1 MLFTSVSAAGFPLF
15 HPIFKSTIDTACIK
29 NIVHRS
35 ANCYNKS
42 NNLVLTAV
50 KGAIQRMAKKKI
62 KGTRILAAVL
72 TAAMVFTQTP
82 YTALAAESDAGF
94 VTVQNETEQTGQAD
108 DGTGDNGETGDVSGS
123 DETGD
128 MPGGTGDNGE
138 NGGTGD
144 ISDNNGNNGE
154 TGDVSDGNGGT
165 GDVSGPD
172 SEASVSGND
181 ITVYSEEEAGTGSLT
196 VEGNSESYSYD
207 AENDVITVKNGA
219 ELTFHSADGYGAEN
233 YSHTRIYVEK
243 DAKATLTLD
252 GVYIN
257 VSDKA
262 VSPLEIAENSA
273 GVVSVVLKNN
283 NVLIA
288 GEKAAG
294 IQKNGTAEG
303 TLTISGSGALT
314 AQGGKY
320 GAGIGS
326 GYEKAG
332 SNISIS
338 GEEVTATGGYG
349 GAGIGGGMYGAGIS
363 ITISG
368 GMVTAT
374 GGSYGAGIGSGYHES
389 ASNIIISGGTII
401 ATGGYNGAGIG
412 GGKNG
417 VGSDI
422 SISGG
427 EVTAAGGSYGAGIG
441 GGYYGVGSNI
451 SISGGEVTA
460 TGGSCGA
467 GIGGGYY
474 GVGSNITISG
484 GTVTATGRGTK
495 SDIGGGNG
503 GSTGTVTIT
512 GGSVKTTNSVL
523 TGVINGNDTVY
534 CTVVDLTDE
543 YGTEAA
549 VTDASET
556 AYGMKDVMTD
566 ADGKIYMYLPA
577 GETSI
582 LLGMYYYTGTVSA
595 EAGADNCLTRG
606 KCRYDLQ
613 VVGDPTYYNRDED
626 SHIIQIKDG
635 ANLTIK
641 SADGYGKDNY
651 SQTRIQIEANAS
663 VTLTLDGAYMD
674 ASAIP
679 YISSPILIPENS
691 TGNVNIILKG
701 ENGLK
706 AGKYYAAIQKNGDA
720 ENIGTLTISGDGSLM
735 AAGGYNAAG
744 IGSGADKPVKN
755 IVINSG
761 TVTATGGD
769 SAAGIGSGYYGAG
782 SNITISG
789 GTVTATGGESGA
801 GIGGGSDRSGSNI
814 TISGGTVTATG
825 RENGA
830 GIGGGFYG
838 EGNDITI
845 SGGTV
850 TATSLTVRKENY
862 STGAGI
868 GGGACG
874 NGSNITITGGT
885 VIATAIAEAGKI
897 STGAGIGGGYSKEGN
912 HITISG
918 GTVTATSIAKG
929 EDGTTGAGIGGGYG
943 GMGNHITISGGTVT
957 AISSVTGE
965 YGCGGAGIGG
975 GYSREGNNITISGG
989 TVTALSTADDA
1000 SNEGYGIGS
1009 GWGANDSTPMV
1020 TGGNIKVNKLCGI
1033 QGKDGNELYDAY
1045 PARAD
1050 LLLLAGKNAAVGNPV
1065 LQTYNKKTGETKTL
1079 SYNLNDVCTM
1089 EDGYLYMYLPVDT
1102 EDTVTRLVFDN
1113 AVYEAAVKE
1122 FNYENQPDR
1131 FNDFA
1136 LISSTDG
1143 KAEYGEVL
1151 REDVPEDGIIP
1162 DGIWMSDLQ
1171 AGGYTYTGKAITP
1184 SFRVYDGKKMLAV
1197 KKDYTV
1203 SYKNNINAATA
1214 DDAKKAP
1221 TITVKSTGN
1230 YKGTETRT
1238 FTINPASMD
1247 VTEQRINIDNLYL
1260 AAPTGKN
1267 PKGIKAVPVVTDNG
1281 KKLSENKDYTV
1292 NHVTLNEQ
1300 NAENKNANSYVNPG
1314 KYTVEI
1320 TGKGNYTG
1328 TRQITVTLTDVAKEQ
1343 ILMSKV
1349 TVAKV
1354 PDMTYDADFCEGK
1367 NAAGMTPA
1375 LTVTYGSGKNK
1386 VTLYKEGDVNAA
1398 GETVSAENADYT
1410 VTWINN
1416 KYVGTAT
1423 AVLTG
1428 TGKILEDG
1436 TVSGTYFGEKRITFK
1451 IKGTALSASMVSW
1464 ADGSKNVSVVYNGE
1478 EQEPLV
1484 RVSLQKKVK
1493 DENGKTVTQTV
1504 YLGEYND
1511 YFNIGDYKVSYLKNV
1526 DAGTATVVVTGAGG
1540 YTGTVKK
1547 TFKITQADLS
1557 AADMEAKIAAN
1568 GTQGTYGNNASDG
1581 SNASGSGDAA
1591 DSAIKVSFVK
1601 NGAKPAVVV
1610 TAKLANGSTVTL
1622 KEGKDYTITY
1632 ANNKAVSEG
1641 KNLTEKKLPLIT
1653 VKGKGNFK
1661 GSVKQTFTITN
1672 KSLAD
1677 TVNPITVAVTD
1688 VAANKNKGKF
1698 VSKPV
1703 VTDAD
1708 GVKLK
1713 EKTDYTLTY
1722 SLLTEG
1728 GAVELDTK
1736 TGIVNEPGSIVR
1748 ITITGAG
1755 NYQGEGSV
1763 LTADYRITEFDFA
1776 KVTVKVVPKTLPYTT
1791 KPVTLTE
1798 DDLILTMKVGTGKQ
1812 AVVEK
1817 LSLITDGDDTKDGYK
1832 IIGYKNNVNKGTA
1845 QVTLQGCGKYGGTK
1859 TVKFYIGTRP
1869 FLWWLRNV

>member
-1 MLFTSVSAAGFPLF
+1 MM
-15 HPIFKSTIDTACIK
+15 
-29 NIVHRS
+29 R
-35 ANCYNKS
+35 
-42 NNLVLTAV
+42 
-50 KGAIQRMAKKKI
+50 KKI
-62 KGTRILAAVL
+62 KGTRILAAIL
-72 TAAMVFTQTP
+72 TAAMVFTQAP
-82 YTALAAESDAGF
+82 YTALAAEGEAGY

-108 DGTGDNGETGDVSGS
+108 DGNNGETGENGDVSGS
-123 DETGD
+123 DETGNIPGNSGD
-128 MPGGTGDNGE
+128 NRDNGGSGNAGDVSGGTGDVSDN
-138 NGGTGD
+138 NGGTG
-144 ISDNNGNNGE
+144 E
-154 TGDVSDGNGGT
+154 AGDVSDGNGGN

-172 SEASVSGND
+172 SEVSVSGND
-181 ITVYSEEEAGTGSLT
+181 IVVYGAAATATGTLT
-196 VEGNSESYSYD
+196 VEGNSGSYSYD
-207 AENDVITVKNGA
+207 AEIDVITVKNGA
-219 ELTFHSADGYGAEN
+219 ELTFHSAKGYGAKN
-233 YSHTRIYVEK
+233 PSKTRIFVEK

-262 VSPLEIAENSA
+262 ASPLEIAKNSVGA
-273 GVVSVVLKNN
+273 VSVVLEGSNTLTAGKNS
-283 NVLIA
+283 
-288 GEKAAG
+288 AG
-294 IQKNGTAEG
+294 IQKNGTADG
-303 TLTISGSGALT
+303 TLTISGSGTLT
-314 AQGGKY
+314 AQGGEY
-320 GAGIGS
+320 GAGIGGGSDENGNNIIITGGTVIATAGMYYS
-326 GYEKAG
+326 GAGIGGGYYAAG
-332 SNISIS
+332 SNITIS
-338 GEEVTATGGYG
+338 GGEVTATGGMS
-349 GAGIGGGMYGAGIS
+349 GAGIGGGYYAAGS
-363 ITISG
+363 NITISG
-368 GMVTAT
+368 GTVTAI
-374 GGSYGAGIGSGYHES
+374 GGQY
-389 ASNIIISGGTII
+389 
-401 ATGGYNGAGIG
+401 GAGIG

-417 VGSDI
+417 VGSN
-422 SISGG
+422 
-427 EVTAAGGSYGAGIG
+427 IG
-441 GGYYGVGSNI
+441 
-451 SISGGEVTA
+451 
-460 TGGSCGA
+460 
-467 GIGGGYY
+467 
-474 GVGSNITISG
+474 ISG
-484 GTVTATGRGTK
+484 GTVTATGGLCGAGIGGGGDYYESDVQGVGSNITINGGEVTATGGDFGAGIGGGKNGVGSNIGISGGTVTATGGWRGAGIGGGEGRTGRDITV
-495 SDIGGGNG
+495 SGGTITTTGGENATDIGGGSG

-512 GGSVKTTNSVL
+512 GGSVKTTKGVL
-523 TGVINGNDTVY
+523 TGVTNGTGAVY

-543 YGTEAA
+543 FGIEAA
-549 VTDASET
+549 VTDVGET

-577 GETSI
+577 DENGTTIVFGTHFYS
-582 LLGMYYYTGTVSA
+582 GTVSA
-595 EAGADNCLTRG
+595 EAGADNRLTRG
-606 KCRYDLQ
+606 TECKYSLL
-613 VVGDPTYYNRDED
+613 VLGAPAYYERNE
-626 SHIIQIKDG
+626 STQGILIKDG
-635 ANLTIK
+635 ADLTIK
-641 SADGYGKDNY
+641 SGNGYGKNNY
-651 SQTRIQIEANAS
+651 SPMRIQIEENAS

-706 AGKYYAAIQKNGDA
+706 AGNYYAAIQKNGNA

-744 IGSGADKPVKN
+744 VGSSDGKPVKN
-755 IVINSG
+755 IVISSG
-761 TVTATGGD
+761 IITATGGVYG
-769 SAAGIGSGYYGAG
+769 AGIGGGDGGTA

-789 GTVTATGGESGA
+789 GTITATGGKCGA
-801 GIGGGSDRSGSNI
+801 GIGGGY
-814 TISGGTVTATG
+814 
-825 RENGA
+825 
-830 GIGGGFYG
+830 YG

-850 TATSLTVRKENY
+850 TATS
-862 STGAGI
+862 
-868 GGGACG
+868 
-874 NGSNITITGGT
+874 
-885 VIATAIAEAGKI
+885 IAAGKDG
-897 STGAGIGGGYSKEGN
+897 STGAGIGGGYAGMGN
-912 HITISG
+912 DITISG
-918 GTVTATSIAKG
+918 GTVTATSIAVG
-929 EDGTTGAGIGGGYG
+929 DDGSTGAGIGGGFA
-943 GMGNHITISGGTVT
+943 GMGNNITISGGTVT

-965 YGCGGAGIGG
+965 YSCAGAGIGG

-989 TVTALSTADDA
+989 TVTALSTADKA
-1000 SNEGYGIGS
+1000 LYEGYGIGS

-1033 QGKDGNELYDAY
+1033 QGKDGNEPYEAY
-1045 PARAD
+1045 LARAD
-1050 LLLLAGKNAAVGNPV
+1050 LLPLAGKNAALGNPV

-1079 SYNLNDVCTM
+1079 SYNLKDVCTM
-1089 EDGYLYMYLPVDT
+1089 EDGYLYMYLPADT

-1113 AVYEAAVKE
+1113 AVYEATVKKFDYGRE
-1122 FNYENQPDR
+1122 PGRYS
-1131 FNDFA
+1131 DFT

-1151 REDVPEDGIIP
+1151 REDVPDDGIIP
-1162 DGIWMSDLQ
+1162 DGIWMTDLQ
-1171 AGGYTYTGKAITP
+1171 TGGYTYTGKAITP

-1230 YKGTETRT
+1230 YKGRETRT
-1238 FTINPASMD
+1238 FTITPASLKESNPQIKAED
-1247 VTEQRINIDNLYL
+1247 LYL

-1281 KKLSENKDYTV
+1281 KKLSENRDYTV

-1300 NAENKNANSYVNPG
+1300 NAENKNANSYVTPG

-1328 TRQITVTLTDVAKEQ
+1328 TRQITVTLADVAKEQ

-1354 PDMTYDADFCEGK
+1354 PDVTYDADLCEGRSP
-1367 NAAGMTPA
+1367 AGMTPA

-1416 KYVGTAT
+1416 RYVGTAT

-1436 TVSGTYFGEKRITFK
+1436 TVSGQYFGKKRITFK
-1451 IKGTALSASMVSW
+1451 IKGTALSANMVSW
-1464 ADGSKNVSVVYNGE
+1464 ADGSKNVSVVYNGG
-1478 EQEPLV
+1478 EQEPRV

-1493 DENGKTVTQTV
+1493 GKDGKMVTQTT
-1504 YLGEYND
+1504 YLREYD
-1511 YFNIGDYKVSYLKNV
+1511 EYAQYGDYKVSYLKNV
-1526 DAGTATVVVTGAGG
+1526 DAGTATVVITGVGG

-1547 TFKITQADLS
+1547 TFKITQADL
-1557 AADMEAKIAAN
+1557 AAEGTEAKI
-1568 GTQGTYGNNASDG
+1568 GV
-1581 SNASGSGDAA
+1581 A
-1591 DSAIKVSFVK
+1591 DSIPFVK
-1601 NGAKPAVVV
+1601 NGAKPAIVV
-1610 TAKLANGSTVTL
+1610 TAKMANGNTVTL
-1622 KEGKDYTITY
+1622 KEGKDYTVTY

-1661 GSVKQTFTITN
+1661 GSIKQTFTITN

-1677 TVNPITVAVTD
+1677 KVNPITVTVAD
-1688 VAANKNKGKF
+1688 VPANKNKGKF

-1703 VTDAD
+1703 VTDET
-1708 GVKLK
+1708 GTKLK

-1722 SLLTEG
+1722 SLVTEG

-1736 TGIVNEPGSIVR
+1736 TGIVNEPGSTVR

-1755 NYQGEGSV
+1755 NYRGEGSV
-1763 LTADYRITEFDFA
+1763 LTADYRITEFDFK

-1798 DDLILTMKVGTGKQ
+1798 EDLILTMKVGTGRQ
-1812 AVVEK
+1812 AVVEELK
-1817 LSLITDGDDTKDGYK
+1817 LITDGDDTKDGYK

>member
-1 MLFTSVSAAGFPLF
+1 M
-15 HPIFKSTIDTACIK
+15 
-29 NIVHRS
+29 
-35 ANCYNKS
+35 
-42 NNLVLTAV
+42 V
-50 KGAIQRMAKKKI
+50 KGAIQRMVKKKI

-82 YTALAAESDAGF
+82 YTALAAESEAGF
-94 VTVQNETEQTGQAD
+94 VIVKNETEQAGQAD
-108 DGTGDNGETGDVSGS
+108 DGNNGETGENGDVSGS

-128 MPGGTGDNGE
+128 IPGNSGDNRDNGGSGNAGDVSGGTGDVSDN
-138 NGGTGD
+138 NGGTG
-144 ISDNNGNNGE
+144 E
-154 TGDVSDGNGGT
+154 AGDVSDGNGGN

-172 SEASVSGND
+172 SEVSVSGND
-181 ITVYSEEEAGTGSLT
+181 IVVYGAAATATGTLT
-196 VEGNSESYSYD
+196 VEGNSGSYSYD

-219 ELTFHSADGYGAEN
+219 NLTFHSANGYGAEN
-233 YSHTRIYVEK
+233 PSQTRIYVEK
-243 DAKATLTLD
+243 DANATLTLD

-262 VSPLEIAENSA
+262 ASPLEIAKNSVGA
-273 GVVSVVLKNN
+273 VSVVLEGSNTLTAGKNS
-283 NVLIA
+283 
-288 GEKAAG
+288 AG
-294 IQKNGTAEG
+294 IQKNGTADG
-303 TLTISGSGALT
+303 TLTISGSGTLT
-314 AQGGKY
+314 AQGG
-320 GAGIGS
+320 
-326 GYEKAG
+326 EF
-332 SNISIS
+332 
-338 GEEVTATGGYG
+338 
-349 GAGIGGGMYGAGIS
+349 GAGIGGGSDENGN
-363 ITISG
+363 
-368 GMVTAT
+368 
-374 GGSYGAGIGSGYHES
+374 
-389 ASNIIISGGTII
+389 NIIITGGTII
-401 ATGGYNGAGIG
+401 ATA
-412 GGKNG
+412 
-417 VGSDI
+417 SM
-422 SISGG
+422 
-427 EVTAAGGSYGAGIG
+427 SYYSGAGIG
-441 GGYYGVGSNI
+441 GGYY
-451 SISGGEVTA
+451 A
-460 TGGSCGA
+460 A
-467 GIGGGYY
+467 
-474 GVGSNITISG
+474 GSNITISG
-484 GTVTATGRGTK
+484 GTVTATGGQNGAGIGGGYSKEGNNITISGGTVTATGGQYGAGIGGGSRETGSDITISGGTVTATGGLCGAGIGGGGDYYESDVRGVGSNITINGGEVTATGGDFGAGIGGGRYENGRNITISGGTVTATGGLCGAGIGGGEGRTGSDITVSGGTITTTGGK
-495 SDIGGGNG
+495 EATDIGGGSG
-503 GSTGTVTIT
+503 GSTGMVTIT
-512 GGSVKTTNSVL
+512 GGSVKTKNGEL
-523 TGVINGNDTVY
+523 TGVINGTNAVY

-543 YGTEAA
+543 IGTEAA
-549 VTDASET
+549 VTDVGET

-582 LLGMYYYTGTVSA
+582 VFGTHFYSGTVSV
-595 EAGADNCLTRG
+595 EAGADNRLTRSTEC
-606 KCRYDLQ
+606 KYSLL
-613 VVGDPTYYNRDED
+613 VLGDPAYYERNE
-626 SHIIQIKDG
+626 STQGILIKDG
-635 ANLTIK
+635 ADLTIK
-641 SADGYGKDNY
+641 SANGYGKDNY
-651 SQTRIQIEANAS
+651 SPMRIQIEENAS

-679 YISSPILIPENS
+679 YISAPILIPENS

-706 AGKYYAAIQKNGDA
+706 AGNYYAAIQKNGDA

-735 AAGGYNAAG
+735 AMGGVNAAG
-744 IGSGADKPVKN
+744 VG
-755 IVINSG
+755 
-761 TVTATGGD
+761 GGD
-769 SAAGIGSGYYGAG
+769 RGTA

-789 GTVTATGGESGA
+789 GTITATGG
-801 GIGGGSDRSGSNI
+801 N
-814 TISGGTVTATG
+814 
-825 RENGA
+825 NGA
-830 GIGGGFYG
+830 GIGGGDYG

-850 TATSLTVRKENY
+850 
-862 STGAGI
+862 
-868 GGGACG
+868 
-874 NGSNITITGGT
+874 
-885 VIATAIAEAGKI
+885 IATATAEAENI
-897 STGAGIGGGYSKEGN
+897 STGAGIGGGYAKEGN

-918 GTVTATSIAKG
+918 GTVTATSIAAGKDG
-929 EDGTTGAGIGGGYG
+929 STGAGIGGGYGGMGNDITISGGTVTATSIAVGDDGTTGAGIGGGYG
-943 GMGNHITISGGTVT
+943 GMGNDITISGGTVT
-957 AISSVTGE
+957 AISSATGE
-965 YGCGGAGIGG
+965 YGRAGAGIGG

-989 TVTALSTADDA
+989 TVTALSTADNA
-1000 SNEGYGIGS
+1000 SCEGYGIGS
-1009 GWGANDSTPMV
+1009 GWGANDDSTPMV

-1033 QGKDGNELYDAY
+1033 QGKDGDEPYEAY

-1050 LLLLAGKNAAVGNPV
+1050 LLLLAGKNAALGNPV

-1079 SYNLNDVCTM
+1079 SYNLKDVCTM

-1113 AVYEAAVKE
+1113 AVYEATVKKFDYGRE
-1122 FNYENQPDR
+1122 PGRYS
-1131 FNDFA
+1131 DFT

-1230 YKGTETRT
+1230 YKGTETCT
-1238 FTINPASMD
+1238 FTINPASLD
-1247 VTEQRINIDNLYL
+1247 ATEQRINIDNLYL
-1260 AAPTGKN
+1260 AAPAGKN

-1300 NAENKNANSYVNPG
+1300 NAENKNANSYVTPG

-1328 TRQITVTLTDVAKEQ
+1328 TRQITVTLADVAKEQ

-1354 PDMTYDADFCEGK
+1354 PDVTYDADLCEGRSP
-1367 NAAGMTPA
+1367 AGMTPA

-1416 KYVGTAT
+1416 RYVGTAT
-1423 AVLTG
+1423 VVLTG

-1436 TVSGTYFGEKRITFK
+1436 TAIGQYFGEKRITFR
-1451 IKGTALSASMVSW
+1451 IKGTALSANMVSW
-1464 ADGSKNVSVVYNGE
+1464 ADGSKNVSIVYNGE
-1478 EQEPLV
+1478 EQEPRV

-1493 DENGKTVTQTV
+1493 DENGKTVTQITT
-1504 YLGEYND
+1504 LREYD
-1511 YFNIGDYKVSYLKNV
+1511 EYAQYGDYKVSYLKNI
-1526 DAGTATVVVTGAGG
+1526 DAGTATVVITGAGG

-1547 TFKITQADLS
+1547 TFKITQADLA
-1557 AADMEAKIAAN
+1557 AADAEAKIAASGAQEAN
-1568 GTQGTYGNNASDG
+1568 G
-1581 SNASGSGDAA
+1581 SNASAESNATGSGDAA
-1591 DSAIKVSFVK
+1591 DSAIKVAFAK
-1601 NGAKPAVVV
+1601 NGAKPAIVV
-1610 TAKLANGSTVTL
+1610 TAKLANGNTVTL
-1622 KEGKDYTITY
+1622 KEGKDYTVTY

-1677 TVNPITVAVTD
+1677 AVNPITVTVND
-1688 VAANKNKGKF
+1688 VPANKNKGKF

-1722 SLLTEG
+1722 SLVTEG

-1736 TGIVNEPGSIVR
+1736 TGIVNEPGSTVR

-1763 LTADYRITEFDFA
+1763 LTADYRITEFDFT

-1812 AVVEK
+1812 AVVEELPLVTTENGK
-1817 LSLITDGDDTKDGYK
+1817 TDGYK

>member
-1 MLFTSVSAAGFPLF
+1 MM
-15 HPIFKSTIDTACIK
+15 
-29 NIVHRS
+29 R
-35 ANCYNKS
+35 
-42 NNLVLTAV
+42 
-50 KGAIQRMAKKKI
+50 KKI
-62 KGTRILAAVL
+62 KGTRILAAIL
-72 TAAMVFTQTP
+72 TAAMVFTQAP
-82 YTALAAESDAGF
+82 YTALAAEGEAGY

-108 DGTGDNGETGDVSGS
+108 DGNNGETGENGDVSGS

-128 MPGGTGDNGE
+128 IPGNSGDNRDNGGSGNAGDVSGGTGE
-138 NGGTGD
+138 AGD
-144 ISDNNGNNGE
+144 VSDGNGE
-154 TGDVSDGNGGT
+154 TGDVSGGS
-165 GDVSGPD
+165 GRDVSGSD
-172 SEASVSGND
+172 SREAVSGND
-181 ITVYSEEEAGTGSLT
+181 AVVYAAKSASTGTLT
-196 VEGNSESYSYD
+196 VEGNSGSYSYD
-207 AENDVITVKNGA
+207 AEIDVITVKNGA
-219 ELTFHSADGYGAEN
+219 ELTFHSAKGYGAKN
-233 YSHTRIYVEK
+233 PSQTRIFVEK

-262 VSPLEIAENSA
+262 ASPLEIAKNSVGA
-273 GVVSVVLKNN
+273 VSVVLEGSNTLTAGKNS
-283 NVLIA
+283 
-288 GEKAAG
+288 AG
-294 IQKNGTAEG
+294 IQKNGTADG
-303 TLTISGSGALT
+303 TLTISGSGTLT
-314 AQGGKY
+314 TQGGEY
-320 GAGIGS
+320 GAGIGGGSDENGNNIIITGGTVIATAGMYYS
-326 GYEKAG
+326 GAGIGGGYYAAG
-332 SNISIS
+332 SNITIS
-338 GEEVTATGGYG
+338 GGEVTATGGMS
-349 GAGIGGGMYGAGIS
+349 GAGIGGGYYAAGS
-363 ITISG
+363 NITISG
-368 GMVTAT
+368 GTVTAI
-374 GGSYGAGIGSGYHES
+374 GGQY
-389 ASNIIISGGTII
+389 
-401 ATGGYNGAGIG
+401 GAGIG

-417 VGSDI
+417 VGSN
-422 SISGG
+422 
-427 EVTAAGGSYGAGIG
+427 IG
-441 GGYYGVGSNI
+441 
-451 SISGGEVTA
+451 
-460 TGGSCGA
+460 
-467 GIGGGYY
+467 
-474 GVGSNITISG
+474 ISG
-484 GTVTATGRGTK
+484 GTVTATGGLCGAGIGGGGDYYESDVQGVGSNITINGGEVTATGGDFGAGIGGGKNGVGSNIGISGGTVTATGGWRGAGIGGGEGRTG
-495 SDIGGGNG
+495 SDITVSGGTITTTGGENATDIGGGSG

-512 GGSVKTTNSVL
+512 GGSVKTTKGVL
-523 TGVINGNDTVY
+523 TGVTNGTGAVY

-543 YGTEAA
+543 FGIEAA
-549 VTDASET
+549 VTDVGET

-577 GETSI
+577 DENGTTIVFGTHFYS
-582 LLGMYYYTGTVSA
+582 GTVSA
-595 EAGADNCLTRG
+595 EAGADNRLTRG
-606 KCRYDLQ
+606 TECKYSLL
-613 VVGDPTYYNRDED
+613 VLGAPAYYERNE
-626 SHIIQIKDG
+626 STQGILIKDG

-641 SADGYGKDNY
+641 SGNGYGKNNY
-651 SQTRIQIEANAS
+651 SPMRIQIEENAS

-706 AGKYYAAIQKNGDA
+706 AGRYYAAIQKDGNA

-735 AAGGYNAAG
+735 AAGDNNAAG
-744 IGSGADKPVKN
+744 IGSGDGKPVKN
-755 IVINSG
+755 IVISSG
-761 TVTATGGD
+761 IITATGGVYG
-769 SAAGIGSGYYGAG
+769 AGIGGGDGGTA

-789 GTVTATGGESGA
+789 GTITATGG
-801 GIGGGSDRSGSNI
+801 N
-814 TISGGTVTATG
+814 
-825 RENGA
+825 NGA
-830 GIGGGFYG
+830 GIGGGYYG

-850 TATSLTVRKENY
+850 TATS
-862 STGAGI
+862 
-868 GGGACG
+868 
-874 NGSNITITGGT
+874 
-885 VIATAIAEAGKI
+885 IAAGKDG
-897 STGAGIGGGYSKEGN
+897 STGAGIGGGYAGMGN
-912 HITISG
+912 DITISG
-918 GTVTATSIAKG
+918 GTVTATSIAVG
-929 EDGTTGAGIGGGYG
+929 DDGSTGAGIGGGFA
-943 GMGNHITISGGTVT
+943 GMGNNITISGGTVT

-965 YGCGGAGIGG
+965 YSCAGAGIGG

-989 TVTALSTADDA
+989 TVTALSTADKA
-1000 SNEGYGIGS
+1000 LYEGYGIGS

-1033 QGKDGNELYDAY
+1033 QGKDGNEPYEAY
-1045 PARAD
+1045 LARAD
-1050 LLLLAGKNAAVGNPV
+1050 LLPLAGKNAALGNPV

-1079 SYNLNDVCTM
+1079 SYNLKDVCTM
-1089 EDGYLYMYLPVDT
+1089 EDGYLYMYLPADT

-1113 AVYEAAVKE
+1113 AVYEATVKKFDYGRE
-1122 FNYENQPDR
+1122 PGRYS
-1131 FNDFA
+1131 DFT

-1151 REDVPEDGIIP
+1151 REDVPDDGIIP
-1162 DGIWMSDLQ
+1162 DGIWMTDLQ

-1203 SYKNNINAATA
+1203 SYKNNIKAATA

-1238 FTINPASMD
+1238 FTITPASLKESNPQIKAED
-1247 VTEQRINIDNLYL
+1247 LYL

-1281 KKLSENKDYTV
+1281 KKLSENRDYTV

-1300 NAENKNANSYVNPG
+1300 NAENKNANSYVTPG

-1328 TRQITVTLTDVAKEQ
+1328 TRQITVTLADVAKEQ

-1354 PDMTYDADFCEGK
+1354 PDVTYDADLCEGRSP
-1367 NAAGMTPA
+1367 AGMTPA

-1398 GETVSAENADYT
+1398 GETVSAENADYM

-1416 KYVGTAT
+1416 RYVGTAT

-1436 TVSGTYFGEKRITFK
+1436 TVSGQYFGKKRITFK

-1464 ADGSKNVSVVYNGE
+1464 ADGSKNVSVVYNGG
-1478 EQEPLV
+1478 EQEPRV

-1493 DENGKTVTQTV
+1493 GKDGKMVTQTT
-1504 YLGEYND
+1504 YLREYD
-1511 YFNIGDYKVSYLKNV
+1511 EYAQYGDYKVSYLKNV
-1526 DAGTATVVVTGAGG
+1526 DAGTATVVITGVGG

-1547 TFKITQADLS
+1547 TFKITQADL
-1557 AADMEAKIAAN
+1557 AAEGTEAKI
-1568 GTQGTYGNNASDG
+1568 GV
-1581 SNASGSGDAA
+1581 A
-1591 DSAIKVSFVK
+1591 DSIPFVK
-1601 NGAKPAVVV
+1601 NGAKPAIVV
-1610 TAKLANGSTVTL
+1610 TAKMANGNTVTL
-1622 KEGKDYTITY
+1622 KEGKDYTVTY

-1661 GSVKQTFTITN
+1661 GSIKQTFTITN

-1677 TVNPITVAVTD
+1677 KVNPITVTVAD
-1688 VAANKNKGKF
+1688 VPANKNKGKF

-1703 VTDAD
+1703 VTDET
-1708 GVKLK
+1708 GTKLK
-1713 EKTDYTLTY
+1713 EKTDYTLSY
-1722 SLLTEG
+1722 SLLMANGEETK
-1728 GAVELDTK
+1728 LDVK
-1736 TGIVNEPGSIVR
+1736 KDVVNEPGSIVR

-1755 NYQGEGSV
+1755 NYLGEGSV
-1763 LTADYRITEFDFA
+1763 LTADYRITESDFK

-1798 DDLILTMKVGTGKQ
+1798 EDLILTMKVGTGKQ
-1812 AVVEK
+1812 AVVEELK
-1817 LSLITDGDDTKDGYK
+1817 LITDGDDTKDGYK

>member
-1 MLFTSVSAAGFPLF
+1 M
-15 HPIFKSTIDTACIK
+15 
-29 NIVHRS
+29 
-35 ANCYNKS
+35 
-42 NNLVLTAV
+42 V

-62 KGTRILAAVL
+62 KGTRILAVIL
-72 TAAMVFTQTP
+72 TAAMVFTQAP
-82 YTALAAESDAGF
+82 YTALAAESEAGY

-108 DGTGDNGETGDVSGS
+108 DGNNGETGENGDVSGS

-128 MPGGTGDNGE
+128 MPGDNGE
-138 NGGTGD
+138 NGGTG
-144 ISDNNGNNGE
+144 E
-154 TGDVSDGNGGT
+154 TGDVSDGTGNTGDVSDGDGET

-172 SEASVSGND
+172 SEVSVSGND
-181 ITVYSEEEAGTGSLT
+181 IAVYGAAATATGTLT
-196 VEGNSESYSYD
+196 VEGDSGSYSYD
-207 AENDVITVKNGA
+207 AENDIITVKNGA

-233 YSHTRIYVEK
+233 PSQTRIFVEK

-262 VSPLEIAENSA
+262 ASPLEIAEDSTGA
-273 GVVSVVLKNN
+273 VSVVLKNSN
-283 NVLIA
+283 ALTA

-303 TLTISGSGALT
+303 TLTISGSGTLN
-314 AQGGKY
+314 AQGGEY
-320 GAGIGS
+320 GAGIGG
-326 GYEKAG
+326 GYCGVG
-332 SNISIS
+332 SNITITGGIITATGGSYGAGIGGGFWGGGSNITIS
-338 GEEVTATGGYG
+338 GGEVTATGGYG
-349 GAGIGGGMYGAGIS
+349 GAGIGGG
-363 ITISG
+363 
-368 GMVTAT
+368 
-374 GGSYGAGIGSGYHES
+374 
-389 ASNIIISGGTII
+389 
-401 ATGGYNGAGIG
+401 
-412 GGKNG
+412 
-417 VGSDI
+417 
-422 SISGG
+422 
-427 EVTAAGGSYGAGIG
+427 
-441 GGYYGVGSNI
+441 YYGVGSNI
-451 SISGGEVTA
+451 AITGGIITA
-460 TGGSCGA
+460 TGGDGGA
-467 GIGGGYY
+467 GIGGGDSRD
-474 GVGSNITISG
+474 GNDISISG

-495 SDIGGGNG
+495 SDIGGGIG

-512 GGSVKTTNSVL
+512 GGSVKTTNGAL
-523 TGVINGNDTVY
+523 TGVTNGTDNVY
-534 CTVVDLTDE
+534 YTVVDLTE
-543 YGTEAA
+543 EFGIEAVVTE
-549 VTDASET
+549 VGET
-556 AYGMKDVMTD
+556 AYGMKDVRTD
-566 ADGKIYMYLPA
+566 ADGKIYMYLPVDEN
-577 GETSI
+577 GTTIVFGKHFYS
-582 LLGMYYYTGTVSA
+582 GTVSA
-595 EAGADNCLTRG
+595 EAGADNRLTRG
-606 KCRYDLQ
+606 TECKYSLL
-613 VVGDPTYYNRDED
+613 VLGDPAYYERNE
-626 SHIIQIKDG
+626 STQGILIKDG

-651 SQTRIQIEANAS
+651 SQTRIEIEKDAS
-663 VTLTLDGAYMD
+663 VILTLDGAYMD

-679 YISSPILIPENS
+679 YISSPILISENS

-706 AGKYYAAIQKNGDA
+706 AGRYYAAIQKDGDA
-720 ENIGTLTISGDGSLM
+720 EDIGTLTISGEGSLIAM
-735 AAGGYNAAG
+735 GGVNAAG
-744 IGSGADKPVKN
+744 VGSGNAKPVKN
-755 IVINSG
+755 IMI
-761 TVTATGGD
+761 TGG
-769 SAAGIGSGYYGAG
+769 
-782 SNITISG
+782 TI
-789 GTVTATGGESGA
+789 TATGGESGA
-801 GIGGGSDRSGSNI
+801 GIGSGYYRAGSNI
-814 TISGGTVTATG
+814 TISGGTIMATG
-825 RENGA
+825 GNSAA
-830 GIGGGFYG
+830 GIGGG
-838 EGNDITI
+838 E
-845 SGGTV
+845 
-850 TATSLTVRKENY
+850 R
-862 STGAGI
+862 GA
-868 GGGACG
+868 
-874 NGSNITITGGT
+874 GSNITITGGT
-885 VIATAIAEAGKI
+885 VIATATAEAENI
-897 STGAGIGGGYSKEGN
+897 STGAGIGGGYSGEGN
-912 HITISG
+912 NITISG
-918 GTVTATSIAKG
+918 GTVTATSIAVG
-929 EDGTTGAGIGGGYG
+929 DAGATGAGIGGGYAKE
-943 GMGNHITISGGTVT
+943 GNNITISGGTVT
-957 AISSVTGE
+957 ATSIAVGDAGATGAGIGGGYNKDGSNITISGGTVIAISSVTGE
-965 YGCGGAGIGG
+965 YSCAGAGIGG
-975 GYSREGNNITISGG
+975 GYAGMGIGITISGG
-989 TVTALSTADDA
+989 TVTALSTADNA
-1000 SNEGYGIGS
+1000 SYEGYGIGS
-1009 GWGANDSTPMV
+1009 GWGANDSTPTV

-1033 QGKDGNELYDAY
+1033 QGKDGDEPYEVY

-1079 SYNLNDVCTM
+1079 SYNLKDVYTM

-1113 AVYEAAVKE
+1113 AVYEATVKKFDYGRE
-1122 FNYENQPDR
+1122 PGRYS
-1131 FNDFA
+1131 DFT

-1238 FTINPASMD
+1238 FTIIPASMD
-1247 VTEQRINIDNLYL
+1247 ATEQRINIDNLYL
-1260 AAPTGKN
+1260 AAPAGKN

-1300 NAENKNANSYVNPG
+1300 NPENKNANSYVTPG

-1320 TGKGNYTG
+1320 VGKGNYTG
-1328 TRQITVTLTDVAKEQ
+1328 TRQITVTLADVAKEQ

-1354 PDMTYDADFCEGK
+1354 PDVTYDANFCEGN
-1367 NAAGMTPA
+1367 NAKGMTPA

-1416 KYVGTAT
+1416 RYVGTAT
-1423 AVLTG
+1423 VVLTG

-1436 TVSGTYFGEKRITFK
+1436 TASGTYFGEKRITFK
-1451 IKGTALSASMVSW
+1451 IKGTALSANMVSW

-1478 EQEPLV
+1478 EQEPGV

-1493 DENGKTVTQTV
+1493 DENGKTVTQTTTLRK
-1504 YLGEYND
+1504 YDEYAQ
-1511 YFNIGDYKVSYLKNV
+1511 YGDYKVSYLKNV
-1526 DAGTATVVVTGAGG
+1526 DAGTATVVITGAGG

-1547 TFKITQADLS
+1547 TFKITQADL
-1557 AADMEAKIAAN
+1557 AAEGTEAKIAA
-1568 GTQGTYGNNASDG
+1568 G
-1581 SNASGSGDAA
+1581 GDAA
-1591 DSAIKVSFVK
+1591 DSAIKVAFVK

-1610 TAKLANGSTVTL
+1610 TAKMANGNTVTL

-1661 GSVKQTFTITN
+1661 GSIKQTFTITN

-1677 TVNPITVAVTD
+1677 TVNPITVTVTD
-1688 VAANKNKGKF
+1688 VPANKNKGKF

-1703 VTDAD
+1703 ITDAD

-1722 SLLTEG
+1722 SLLMANGEETK
-1728 GAVELDTK
+1728 LDVK
-1736 TGIVNEPGSIVR
+1736 KDVVNEPGSTVR
-1748 ITITGAG
+1748 ITITGVG
-1755 NYQGEGSV
+1755 NYRGEGSV
-1763 LTADYRITEFDFA
+1763 LTADYRITEFDFT

-1812 AVVEK
+1812 AVVEELPLVTTENGK
-1817 LSLITDGDDTKDGYK
+1817 TDGYR

-1869 FLWWLRNV
+1869 FFWWIMP

>member
-1 MLFTSVSAAGFPLF
+1 
-15 HPIFKSTIDTACIK
+15 
-29 NIVHRS
+29 
-35 ANCYNKS
+35 
-42 NNLVLTAV
+42 
-50 KGAIQRMAKKKI
+50 MAKKKI
-62 KGTRILAAVL
+62 KGTRILAAIL
-72 TAAMVFTQTP
+72 TAAMVFTSTP
-82 YTALAAESDAGF
+82 YTALAAESEAGY
-94 VTVQNETEQTGQAD
+94 VTVQNEIEQTGQAD
-108 DGTGDNGETGDVSGS
+108 DGTGGAGDVSGGS
-123 DETGD
+123 GNAGD
-128 MPGGTGDNGE
+128 VS
-138 NGGTGD
+138 GGTGD
-144 ISDNNGNNGE
+144 ISDNNGGTGE
-154 TGDVSDGNGGT
+154 TGDVSDGDGGT

-172 SEASVSGND
+172 SEVSVSGND
-181 ITVYSEEEAGTGSLT
+181 IAVYGAAATATGTLT
-196 VEGNSESYSYD
+196 VEGNSGSYSYD

-219 ELTFHSADGYGAEN
+219 NLTFHSANGYGAEN
-233 YSHTRIYVEK
+233 PSQTRIYVEK
-243 DAKATLTLD
+243 DANATLTLD

-262 VSPLEIAENSA
+262 VSPLEIAEGSTGA
-273 GVVSVVLKNN
+273 VSVVLKGT
-283 NVLIA
+283 NVLTA

-314 AQGGKY
+314 AQGGKH

-332 SNISIS
+332 SNIRIS
-338 GEEVTATGGYG
+338 GGEVTAIGGYG
-349 GAGIGGGMYGAGIS
+349 GAGIGGGMYGAGSS

-368 GMVTAT
+368 GMVTTT
-374 GGSYGAGIGSGYHES
+374 GGNGGAGVGSGYHES
-389 ASNIIISGGTII
+389 ASNITISGGNVI
-401 ATGGYNGAGIG
+401 AKGGYYGAGIG

-417 VGSDI
+417 FGSNI
-422 SISGG
+422 GISGG
-427 EVTAAGGSYGAGIG
+427 EVTATGGSYGAGIG

-451 SISGGEVTA
+451 GISGGEVTA
-460 TGGSCGA
+460 TGGSYGA
-467 GIGGGYY
+467 GIGGGDSRD
-474 GVGSNITISG
+474 GNDITISG
-484 GTVTATGRGTK
+484 GTVTATGKSTR
-495 SDIGGGNG
+495 SDIGGGNW
-503 GSTGTVTIT
+503 GSTGKVTIT
-512 GGSVKTTNSVL
+512 GGSVKTTKGVL
-523 TGVINGNDTVY
+523 TGVTNGTDTVY
-534 CTVVDLTDE
+534 YTEVDLSEE
-543 YGTEAA
+543 YGAEAA
-549 VTDASET
+549 VTGVSET

-582 LLGMYYYTGTVSA
+582 VFGTHFYSGTVSA
-595 EAGADNCLTRG
+595 EAGADNRLTRSTEC
-606 KCRYDLQ
+606 KYSLL
-613 VVGDPTYYNRDED
+613 VLGDPAYYERNE
-626 SHIIQIKDG
+626 STQGILIKDG
-635 ANLTIK
+635 ADLIIK
-641 SADGYGKDNY
+641 SANGYGKDNY
-651 SQTRIQIEANAS
+651 SPMRIQIEENAS

-679 YISSPILIPENS
+679 YISAPILIPENS
-691 TGNVNIILKG
+691 TGNVNIILKS

-706 AGKYYAAIQKNGDA
+706 AGNYYAAIQKNGNA
-720 ENIGTLTISGDGSLM
+720 ENIGTLTISEDGSLM

-744 IGSGADKPVKN
+744 VGSSDGKPVKN
-755 IVINSG
+755 IVISSG
-761 TVTATGGD
+761 IITATGGVYG
-769 SAAGIGSGYYGAG
+769 AGIGGGDRGTA

-789 GTVTATGGESGA
+789 GTVTATGGVYGA
-801 GIGGGSDRSGSNI
+801 GIGGGDRGTASNI

-825 RENGA
+825 GVYGA
-830 GIGGGFYG
+830 GIGGGDRG
-838 EGNDITI
+838 TASNITI
-845 SGGTV
+845 SGGTI
-850 TATSLTVRKENY
+850 TAT
-862 STGAGI
+862 
-868 GGGACG
+868 GG
-874 NGSNITITGGT
+874 N
-885 VIATAIAEAGKI
+885 
-897 STGAGIGGGYSKEGN
+897 TGAGIGGGYSGEGN

-918 GTVTATSIAKG
+918 GTVTATSIAVG
-929 EDGTTGAGIGGGYG
+929 DDVSTGAGIGGGFAGMGNDITISGGTVTATSIAVGDDGTTGAGIGGGYA
-943 GMGNHITISGGTVT
+943 GMGNDITISGGTVT
-957 AISSVTGE
+957 AISSATGE
-965 YGCGGAGIGG
+965 YGRAGAGIGG

-989 TVTALSTADDA
+989 TVTALSTADNA
-1000 SNEGYGIGS
+1000 FCEGYGIGS
-1009 GWGANDSTPMV
+1009 GWGANDDSTPMV

-1033 QGKDGNELYDAY
+1033 QGKDGDEPYEAY
-1045 PARAD
+1045 LARAD
-1050 LLLLAGKNAAVGNPV
+1050 LLLLAGKNAVVGNPV

-1079 SYNLNDVCTM
+1079 SYNLKDVCTM
-1089 EDGYLYMYLPVDT
+1089 EDGYLYMYLPADT

-1113 AVYEAAVKE
+1113 AVYEATVKKFDYGRE
-1122 FNYENQPDR
+1122 PGRYS
-1131 FNDFA
+1131 DFT

-1151 REDVPEDGIIP
+1151 REDVPDDGIIP

-1171 AGGYTYTGKAITP
+1171 TGGYTYTGKAITP

-1238 FTINPASMD
+1238 FTINPASLD
-1247 VTEQRINIDNLYL
+1247 GTEQRINIDNLYL
-1260 AAPTGKN
+1260 AAPAGKN

-1300 NAENKNANSYVNPG
+1300 NAENKNANSYVTPG

-1328 TRQITVTLTDVAKEQ
+1328 TRQITVTLADVAKEQ

-1354 PDMTYDADFCEGK
+1354 PDVTYDADLCEGN
-1367 NAAGMTPA
+1367 NAKGMTPA

-1416 KYVGTAT
+1416 RYVGTAT
-1423 AVLTG
+1423 VVLTG

-1436 TVSGTYFGEKRITFK
+1436 TVSGQYFGKKRITFK
-1451 IKGTALSASMVSW
+1451 IKGTALSANMVSW
-1464 ADGSKNVSVVYNGE
+1464 ADGSKNVSVVYNGG
-1478 EQEPLV
+1478 EQEPRV

-1493 DENGKTVTQTV
+1493 GKDGKMVTQTTT
-1504 YLGEYND
+1504 LREYD
-1511 YFNIGDYKVSYLKNV
+1511 EHAQYGDYKVSYLKNV
-1526 DAGTATVVVTGAGG
+1526 DAGTATVVITGAGG

-1547 TFKITQADLS
+1547 TFKITQADL
-1557 AADMEAKIAAN
+1557 AAEGTEAKI
-1568 GTQGTYGNNASDG
+1568 GV
-1581 SNASGSGDAA
+1581 A
-1591 DSAIKVSFVK
+1591 DSIPFVK
-1601 NGAKPAVVV
+1601 NGAKPAIVV
-1610 TAKLANGSTVTL
+1610 TAKMANGNTVTL
-1622 KEGKDYTITY
+1622 KEGKDYTVTY

-1661 GSVKQTFTITN
+1661 GSIKQTFTITN

-1677 TVNPITVAVTD
+1677 KVNPITVTVAD
-1688 VAANKNKGKF
+1688 VPANKNKGKF

-1703 VTDAD
+1703 VTDET
-1708 GVKLK
+1708 GTKLK
-1713 EKTDYTLTY
+1713 EKTDYTLSY
-1722 SLLTEG
+1722 SLLMANGEETK
-1728 GAVELDTK
+1728 LDVK
-1736 TGIVNEPGSIVR
+1736 KDVVNEPGSTIR

-1755 NYQGEGSV
+1755 NYRGEGSV
-1763 LTADYRITEFDFA
+1763 LTADYRITESDFK

-1798 DDLILTMKVGTGKQ
+1798 EDLILTMKVGTGKQ
-1812 AVVEK
+1812 AVVET
-1817 LSLITDGDDTKDGYK
+1817 LPLITDGDDTKDGYK

>member
-1 MLFTSVSAAGFPLF
+1 MHG
-15 HPIFKSTIDTACIK
+15 
-29 NIVHRS
+29 S
-35 ANCYNKS
+35 ANCYNRL
-42 NNLVLTAV
+42 NNFVLKAV
-50 KGAIQRMAKKKI
+50 KGAIQGMAKKKI
-62 KGTRILAAVL
+62 KGTRILAAIL
-72 TAAMVFTQTP
+72 TAAMVFTSTP
-82 YTALAAESDAGF
+82 YTALAAEGEAGY

-108 DGTGDNGETGDVSGS
+108 DGTGNNGNNGENGGKGNNGAGDFSDGS

-128 MPGGTGDNGE
+128 IPGNSGDNRDNGGSG
-138 NGGTGD
+138 NAGDVSGGTGD
-144 ISDNNGNNGE
+144 ISDNNGGTGE

-172 SEASVSGND
+172 SEVSVSGND
-181 ITVYSEEEAGTGSLT
+181 IAVYGATATGTLT
-196 VEGNSESYSYD
+196 VEGNSGSYSYD
-207 AENDVITVKNGA
+207 AEKDVITVKNGA

-233 YSHTRIYVEK
+233 PSQTRIYVEK

-262 VSPLEIAENSA
+262 ESPLEIAEDSTGA
-273 GVVSVVLKNN
+273 VSVVLKGSNA
-283 NVLIA
+283 LTA

-294 IQKNGTAEG
+294 IQKNGTADG

-332 SNISIS
+332 SNI
-338 GEEVTATGGYG
+338 G
-349 GAGIGGGMYGAGIS
+349 
-363 ITISG
+363 ISG
-368 GMVTAT
+368 GEVTAT
-374 GGSYGAGIGSGYHES
+374 GGSYGAGIG
-389 ASNIIISGGTII
+389 
-401 ATGGYNGAGIG
+401 GGY
-412 GGKNG
+412 
-417 VGSDI
+417 D
-422 SISGG
+422 
-427 EVTAAGGSYGAGIG
+427 
-441 GGYYGVGSNI
+441 GVGSNI
-451 SISGGEVTA
+451 TITGGIITA

-467 GIGGGYY
+467 GIGGGNSRD
-474 GVGSNITISG
+474 GNDISISG
-484 GTVTATGRGTK
+484 GTVTATEGYRGAG
-495 SDIGGGNG
+495 IGGGNW
-503 GSTGTVTIT
+503 GSTGKVTIT
-512 GGSVKTTNSVL
+512 GGSVKTTKGVL
-523 TGVINGNDTVY
+523 TGVTNGTDTVY
-534 CTVVDLTDE
+534 YTEVDLSEE
-543 YGTEAA
+543 YGAEAA
-549 VTDASET
+549 VTDVGET

-595 EAGADNCLTRG
+595 EAGADNRLTRG
-606 KCRYDLQ
+606 KCRYDLL
-613 VVGDPTYYNRDED
+613 VLGDPAYYERNE
-626 SHIIQIKDG
+626 IPQGILIKDG
-635 ANLTIK
+635 ANLTVK
-641 SADGYGKDNY
+641 SGNGYGKDNY
-651 SQTRIQIEANAS
+651 SQTRIEIEKDAS
-663 VTLTLDGAYMD
+663 VTLTLDGT
-674 ASAIP
+674 
-679 YISSPILIPENS
+679 YIDTIDTTDSPILIPENS

-706 AGKYYAAIQKNGDA
+706 AGRYYAAIQKDGDA
-720 ENIGTLTISGDGSLM
+720 ENIGTLTISGDGALI
-735 AAGGYNAAG
+735 AQGGKQGAG
-744 IGSGADKPVKN
+744 IGGGHEKAGNN
-755 IVINSG
+755 IVISG
-761 TVTATGGD
+761 GEVTATGGEY
-769 SAAGIGSGYYGAG
+769 AAGIGGGMYGSG
-782 SNITISG
+782 SSITISG

-801 GIGGGSDRSGSNI
+801 GVGSGYYESGSNI
-814 TISGGTVTATG
+814 TISGGTVIAQG
-825 RENGA
+825 GNQGA
-830 GIGGGFYG
+830 GIGGGK
-838 EGNDITI
+838 
-845 SGGTV
+845 S
-850 TATSLTVRKENY
+850 
-862 STGAGI
+862 GAG
-868 GGGACG
+868 
-874 NGSNITITGGT
+874 NNIDISGGT
-885 VIATAIAEAGKI
+885 VIATATAGDHGA
-897 STGAGIGGGYSKEGN
+897 TGAGIGGGY
-912 HITISG
+912 
-918 GTVTATSIAKG
+918 A
-929 EDGTTGAGIGGGYG
+929 
-943 GMGNHITISGGTVT
+943 GMGNNITISGGTVT

-965 YGCGGAGIGG
+965 YSCAGAGIGG
-975 GYSREGNNITISGG
+975 GFSREGNNITISGG

-1000 SNEGYGIGS
+1000 LYEGYGIGS

-1033 QGKDGNELYDAY
+1033 QGKDGDEPYEAY
-1045 PARAD
+1045 LARAD
-1050 LLLLAGKNAAVGNPV
+1050 LLPLAGKNAVVGNPV

-1079 SYNLNDVCTM
+1079 SYNLKDVCTM
-1089 EDGYLYMYLPVDT
+1089 EDGYLYMYLPADT

-1113 AVYEAAVKE
+1113 AVYEATVKKFDYGRE
-1122 FNYENQPDR
+1122 PGRYS
-1131 FNDFA
+1131 DFT

-1151 REDVPEDGIIP
+1151 REDVPDDGIIP

-1171 AGGYTYTGKAITP
+1171 TGGYTYTGKAITP

-1230 YKGTETRT
+1230 YKGRETRT
-1238 FTINPASMD
+1238 FTITPASLKESNPQIKAED
-1247 VTEQRINIDNLYL
+1247 LYL

-1300 NAENKNANSYVNPG
+1300 NAENKNANSYVTPG

-1328 TRQITVTLTDVAKEQ
+1328 TRQITVTLADVAKEQ

-1354 PDMTYDADFCEGK
+1354 PDVTYDAGLCEGRS
-1367 NAAGMTPA
+1367 AAGMTPA

-1416 KYVGTAT
+1416 RYVGTAT
-1423 AVLTG
+1423 VVLTG

-1436 TVSGTYFGEKRITFK
+1436 TVSGQYFGKKRITFK
-1451 IKGTALSASMVSW
+1451 IKGTALSANMVSW
-1464 ADGSKNVSVVYNGE
+1464 VDGSKNVSVVYNGG
-1478 EQEPLV
+1478 EQEPRV

-1493 DENGKTVTQTV
+1493 GKDGKMVTQTT
-1504 YLGEYND
+1504 YLREYD
-1511 YFNIGDYKVSYLKNV
+1511 EYAQYGDYKVSYLKNV
-1526 DAGTATVVVTGAGG
+1526 DAGTATVVITGAGG

-1547 TFKITQADLS
+1547 TFKITQADL
-1557 AADMEAKIAAN
+1557 AAEGTEAKI
-1568 GTQGTYGNNASDG
+1568 GV
-1581 SNASGSGDAA
+1581 A
-1591 DSAIKVSFVK
+1591 DSIPFVK
-1601 NGAKPAVVV
+1601 NGAKPAIVV
-1610 TAKLANGSTVTL
+1610 TAKMANGNTVTL
-1622 KEGKDYTITY
+1622 KEGKDYTVTY

-1661 GSVKQTFTITN
+1661 GSIKQTFTITN

-1677 TVNPITVAVTD
+1677 KVNPITVTVAD
-1688 VAANKNKGKF
+1688 VPANKNKGKF

-1703 VTDAD
+1703 VTDET
-1708 GVKLK
+1708 GTKLK
-1713 EKTDYTLTY
+1713 EKTDYTLSY
-1722 SLLTEG
+1722 SLLMANGEETK
-1728 GAVELDTK
+1728 LDVK
-1736 TGIVNEPGSIVR
+1736 KDVVNEPGSTIR

-1763 LTADYRITEFDFA
+1763 LTADYRITESDFK

-1798 DDLILTMKVGTGKQ
+1798 EDLILTMKVGTGRQ
-1812 AVVEK
+1812 AVVEELK
-1817 LSLITDGDDTKDGYK
+1817 LITDGDDTKDGYK

>member
-1 MLFTSVSAAGFPLF
+1 M
-15 HPIFKSTIDTACIK
+15 
-29 NIVHRS
+29 
-35 ANCYNKS
+35 
-42 NNLVLTAV
+42 V
-50 KGAIQRMAKKKI
+50 KGAIQRMVKKKI
-62 KGTRILAAVL
+62 KGTRILAAIL
-72 TAAMVFTQTP
+72 TAAMVFTSTP
-82 YTALAAESDAGF
+82 YTALAAESEAGY

-108 DGTGDNGETGDVSGS
+108 DGNNGETGENGDVSGS

-128 MPGGTGDNGE
+128 MPGDNGE
-138 NGGTGD
+138 NGGNGGAGD
-144 ISDNNGNNGE
+144 VSDGDGE
-154 TGDVSDGNGGT
+154 TGDVSDGNGET

-172 SEASVSGND
+172 SEVSVSGND
-181 ITVYSEEEAGTGSLT
+181 IAVYGAAATTTGTLT
-196 VEGNSESYSYD
+196 VEGSSGSYSYD
-207 AENDVITVKNGA
+207 AENDIITVKNGA

-233 YSHTRIYVEK
+233 PSQTRIYVEK

-262 VSPLEIAENSA
+262 VSPLEIAEDSTGA
-273 GVVSVVLKNN
+273 VSVVLKGSNA
-283 NVLIA
+283 LTA

-294 IQKNGTAEG
+294 IQKNGTADG

-338 GEEVTATGGYG
+338 GGEVTATGGYG
-349 GAGIGGGMYGAGIS
+349 GAGIGGGMYGAGSS

-368 GMVTAT
+368 GTVTTT
-374 GGSYGAGIGSGYHES
+374 GGNGGAGVGSGYHES
-389 ASNIIISGGTII
+389 ASNITISGGNVI
-401 ATGGYNGAGIG
+401 AKGGYYGAGIG

-417 VGSDI
+417 F
-422 SISGG
+422 
-427 EVTAAGGSYGAGIG
+427 
-441 GGYYGVGSNI
+441 GSNI
-451 SISGGEVTA
+451 GISGGEVTA
-460 TGGSCGA
+460 TGGAYGA
-467 GIGGGYY
+467 GIGGGYC
-474 GVGSNITISG
+474 GVGSNITITGGIITATGGDFGAGIGGGDSRDGNDISISG

-495 SDIGGGNG
+495 SDIGGGNW
-503 GSTGTVTIT
+503 GSTGKVTIT
-512 GGSVKTTNSVL
+512 GGSVKTTKGVL
-523 TGVINGNDTVY
+523 TGVTNGTGTVY
-534 CTVVDLTDE
+534 YTEVDLSEE
-543 YGTEAA
+543 YGAEEA
-549 VTDASET
+549 VTDVGDT

-577 GETSI
+577 DEN
-582 LLGMYYYTGTVSA
+582 GTTIVFGTHFYSGIISA
-595 EAGADNCLTRG
+595 ETGADNCLARG
-606 KCRYDLQ
+606 TECKYSLL
-613 VVGDPTYYNRDED
+613 VLGDPAYYERNE
-626 SHIIQIKDG
+626 STQGILIKDG
-635 ANLTIK
+635 ADLIIK
-641 SADGYGKDNY
+641 SANGYGKDNY
-651 SQTRIQIEANAS
+651 SPMRIQIEENAS

-679 YISSPILIPENS
+679 YISAPILIPENS
-691 TGNVNIILKG
+691 AGNVNIILKG

-706 AGKYYAAIQKNGDA
+706 AGNYYAAIQKNGDA
-720 ENIGTLTISGDGSLM
+720 EDIGTLTISGDGSLM
-735 AAGGYNAAG
+735 AAGGNNAAG
-744 IGSGADKPVKN
+744 IGSGDGKPVKN
-755 IVINSG
+755 IVISSG
-761 TVTATGGD
+761 IITATGGVYG
-769 SAAGIGSGYYGAG
+769 AGIGGGDRGTA

-789 GTVTATGGESGA
+789 GTITATGG
-801 GIGGGSDRSGSNI
+801 N
-814 TISGGTVTATG
+814 
-825 RENGA
+825 NGA
-830 GIGGGFYG
+830 GIGGGDYG

-850 TATSLTVRKENY
+850 TATSIAAGDYEV
-862 STGAGI
+862 TGAGI
-868 GGGACG
+868 GGGAHG
-874 NGSNITITGGT
+874 TGSNITITGGT
-885 VIATAIAEAGKI
+885 VIATATAEAESI

-918 GTVTATSIAKG
+918 GTVTATSIAVG
-929 EDGTTGAGIGGGYG
+929 DDGSTGAGIGGGFA
-943 GMGNHITISGGTVT
+943 GMGNNITISGGTVT

-965 YGCGGAGIGG
+965 YSCAGAGIGG
-975 GYSREGNNITISGG
+975 GYSRKGNNITISGG
-989 TVTALSTADDA
+989 TVTALSTADNA
-1000 SNEGYGIGS
+1000 FCEGYGIGS
-1009 GWGANDSTPMV
+1009 GWGANDDSTPTV

-1033 QGKDGNELYDAY
+1033 QGKDGDEPYEAY

-1050 LLLLAGKNAAVGNPV
+1050 LLLLAGKNAVVGNPV

-1079 SYNLNDVCTM
+1079 SYNLKDVCTM

-1113 AVYEAAVKE
+1113 AVYEATVKKFDYGRE
-1122 FNYENQPDR
+1122 PGRYS
-1131 FNDFA
+1131 DFT

-1151 REDVPEDGIIP
+1151 REDVPDDGIIP
-1162 DGIWMSDLQ
+1162 DGIWMTDLQ

-1184 SFRVYDGKKMLAV
+1184 SFKVYDGKKLLTI

-1238 FTINPASMD
+1238 FTINPASLD
-1247 VTEQRINIDNLYL
+1247 ATEQRINIDNLYL

-1300 NAENKNANSYVNPG
+1300 NPENKNANSYVTPG

-1328 TRQITVTLTDVAKEQ
+1328 TRQITVTLADVAKEQ

-1354 PDMTYDADFCEGK
+1354 PDVTYDANFCEGN
-1367 NAAGMTPA
+1367 NAKGMTPA

-1416 KYVGTAT
+1416 RYVGTAT
-1423 AVLTG
+1423 VVLTG

-1436 TVSGTYFGEKRITFK
+1436 TAIGQYFGEKRITFR
-1451 IKGTALSASMVSW
+1451 IKGTALSANMVSW

-1478 EQEPLV
+1478 EQEPRV

-1493 DENGKTVTQTV
+1493 DENGKTVTQTT
-1504 YLGEYND
+1504 YLREYD
-1511 YFNIGDYKVSYLKNV
+1511 EYAQYGDYKVSYLKNV
-1526 DAGTATVVVTGAGG
+1526 DAGTATVVITGAGG

-1547 TFKITQADLS
+1547 TFKITQADLT
-1557 AADMEAKIAAN
+1557 AEGTEAKIAA
-1568 GTQGTYGNNASDG
+1568 
-1581 SNASGSGDAA
+1581 A
-1591 DSAIKVSFVK
+1591 DSIPFVK
-1601 NGAKPAVVV
+1601 NGAKPAIVV
-1610 TAKLANGSTVTL
+1610 TAKLANGNTVTL

-1661 GSVKQTFTITN
+1661 GSIKQTFTITN

-1677 TVNPITVAVTD
+1677 TVNPITVTVTD
-1688 VAANKNKGKF
+1688 VPANKNKGKF

-1703 VTDAD
+1703 ITDAD

-1722 SLLTEG
+1722 SLLMANGEETK
-1728 GAVELDTK
+1728 LDVK
-1736 TGIVNEPGSIVR
+1736 KDVVNEPGSTVR
-1748 ITITGAG
+1748 ITITGVG

-1763 LTADYRITEFDFA
+1763 LTADYRITELDFK
-1776 KVTVKVVPKTLPYTT
+1776 KVTVKVVPKTLPYTM

-1798 DDLILTMKVGTGKQ
+1798 DDLVITMKVGTGKQ
-1812 AVVEK
+1812 AVVEELK
-1817 LSLITDGDDTKDGYK
+1817 LITDGDDTKDGYK

-1869 FLWWLRNV
+1869 FFWWIMP

>member
-1 MLFTSVSAAGFPLF
+1 MDNAVDEISA
-15 HPIFKSTIDTACIK
+15 T
-29 NIVHRS
+29 
-35 ANCYNKS
+35 
-42 NNLVLTAV
+42 
-50 KGAIQRMAKKKI
+50 KGAIQRMVKKKI

-72 TAAMVFTQTP
+72 TAAMVFTQAP
-82 YTALAAESDAGF
+82 YTALAAEREVSF
-94 VTVQNETEQTGQAD
+94 VTVQNEMEQTGQAD
-108 DGTGDNGETGDVSGS
+108 DGTSDNGETGDVSGS

-144 ISDNNGNNGE
+144 ISDNSGNNGE

-165 GDVSGPD
+165 GDVSGSD

-196 VEGNSESYSYD
+196 VEGNSESHSYD

-243 DAKATLTLD
+243 DANATLTLD

-257 VSDKA
+257 VKDKK
-262 VSPLEIAENSA
+262 VSPLEIANDSA
-273 GVVSVVLKNN
+273 GEVNIVLKGSNA
-283 NVLIA
+283 LTA

-294 IQKNGTAEG
+294 IQKNGTAG

-314 AQGGKY
+314 ARGGTK

-326 GYEKAG
+326 GFEKAA
-332 SNISIS
+332 N
-338 GEEVTATGGYG
+338 
-349 GAGIGGGMYGAGIS
+349 
-363 ITISG
+363 
-368 GMVTAT
+368 
-374 GGSYGAGIGSGYHES
+374 
-389 ASNIIISGGTII
+389 
-401 ATGGYNGAGIG
+401 
-412 GGKNG
+412 
-417 VGSDI
+417 
-422 SISGG
+422 
-427 EVTAAGGSYGAGIG
+427 
-441 GGYYGVGSNI
+441 
-451 SISGGEVTA
+451 
-460 TGGSCGA
+460 
-467 GIGGGYY
+467 
-474 GVGSNITISG
+474 NITISG
-484 GTVTATGRGTK
+484 GTVTAIGKEHGAGIGSGMYGAASNITINGGTVTATGGEFGAGIGGGMSGDGSNITINGGTVTAVGGKAAAGIGGGEVK
-495 SDIGGGNG
+495 SGSNITINGGTVTVTGGEKGTDIGGGEE
-503 GSTGTVTIT
+503 GSTGTITIT
-512 GGSVKTTNSVL
+512 GGSVKATRGALTDVTNG
-523 TGVINGNDTVY
+523 TDNVY
-534 CTVVDLTDE
+534 YTVVDLTDE

-577 GETSI
+577 DEYETSI
-582 LLGMYYYTGTVSA
+582 LFGMHFYSGIISA
-595 EAGADNCLTRG
+595 ETGADNCLARG
-606 KCRYDLQ
+606 TECKYSLL
-613 VVGDPTYYNRDED
+613 VLGDPAYYERNE
-626 SHIIQIKDG
+626 STQGILIKDG
-635 ANLTIK
+635 ADLTIK
-641 SADGYGKDNY
+641 SANGYGKDNY
-651 SQTRIQIEANAS
+651 SPMRIQIEENAS

-679 YISSPILIPENS
+679 YISAPILIPENS
-691 TGNVNIILKG
+691 AGNVNIILKG

-706 AGKYYAAIQKNGDA
+706 AGRYYAAIQKNGNA
-720 ENIGTLTISGDGSLM
+720 EDIGTLTISGEGSLIAM
-735 AAGGYNAAG
+735 GGVNAAG
-744 IGSGADKPVKN
+744 VGSGKTKPVKN
-755 IVINSG
+755 IMI
-761 TVTATGGD
+761 TGG
-769 SAAGIGSGYYGAG
+769 
-782 SNITISG
+782 TI
-789 GTVTATGGESGA
+789 TATGGESGA
-801 GIGGGSDRSGSNI
+801 GIGSGYYRAGSNI
-814 TISGGTVTATG
+814 TISGGTIMATG
-825 RENGA
+825 GNSAA
-830 GIGGGFYG
+830 GIGGG
-838 EGNDITI
+838 E
-845 SGGTV
+845 
-850 TATSLTVRKENY
+850 R
-862 STGAGI
+862 GA
-868 GGGACG
+868 
-874 NGSNITITGGT
+874 GSNITITGGT
-885 VIATAIAEAGKI
+885 VIATATAEAENI
-897 STGAGIGGGYSKEGN
+897 STGAGIGGGYSGEGN
-912 HITISG
+912 NITISG
-918 GTVTATSIAKG
+918 GTVTATSIAVG
-929 EDGTTGAGIGGGYG
+929 DAGATGAGIGGGYAKE
-943 GMGNHITISGGTVT
+943 GNNITISGGTVT
-957 AISSVTGE
+957 ATSIAVGDAGATGAGIGGGYNKDGSNITISGGTVIAISSVTGE
-965 YGCGGAGIGG
+965 YSCAGAGIGG
-975 GYSREGNNITISGG
+975 GYAGMGIGITISGG
-989 TVTALSTADDA
+989 TVTALSTADNA
-1000 SNEGYGIGS
+1000 SYEGYGIGS
-1009 GWGANDSTPMV
+1009 GWGANDSTPTV

-1033 QGKDGNELYDAY
+1033 QGKDGDEPYEVY

-1079 SYNLNDVCTM
+1079 SYNLKDVCTM
-1089 EDGYLYMYLPVDT
+1089 EDGYLYMYLPADT

-1113 AVYEAAVKE
+1113 AVYEATVKKFDYGRE
-1122 FNYENQPDR
+1122 PGRYS
-1131 FNDFA
+1131 DFT

-1238 FTINPASMD
+1238 FTINPASLD
-1247 VTEQRINIDNLYL
+1247 ATEQRINIDNLYL
-1260 AAPTGKN
+1260 AAPAGKN

-1300 NAENKNANSYVNPG
+1300 NEENKNANSYVTPG

-1328 TRQITVTLTDVAKEQ
+1328 TRQITVTLADVAKEQ

-1354 PDMTYDADFCEGK
+1354 PDVAYDANFCEGN
-1367 NAAGMTPA
+1367 NAKGMTPA

-1416 KYVGTAT
+1416 RYVGTAT
-1423 AVLTG
+1423 VVLTG

-1436 TVSGTYFGEKRITFK
+1436 TAIGQYFGEKRITFR
-1451 IKGTALSASMVSW
+1451 IKGTALSANMVSW

-1478 EQEPLV
+1478 EQEPRV
-1484 RVSLQKKVK
+1484 RVRLQKKVK
-1493 DENGKTVTQTV
+1493 DENGKTVTQTTT
-1504 YLGEYND
+1504 LREYD
-1511 YFNIGDYKVSYLKNV
+1511 EYAQYGDYKVSYLKNV
-1526 DAGTATVVVTGAGG
+1526 DAGTATVVITGAGG

-1547 TFKITQADLS
+1547 TFKITQADL
-1557 AADMEAKIAAN
+1557 AAEGTEAKI
-1568 GTQGTYGNNASDG
+1568 GV
-1581 SNASGSGDAA
+1581 A
-1591 DSAIKVSFVK
+1591 DSIPFAK
-1601 NGAKPAVVV
+1601 NGAKPAIVV
-1610 TAKLANGSTVTL
+1610 TAKMANGNTVTL
-1622 KEGKDYTITY
+1622 KEGKDYTVTY

-1653 VKGKGNFK
+1653 VKGKGNYK

-1677 TVNPITVAVTD
+1677 TVNPITVTVTD
-1688 VAANKNKGKF
+1688 VSANKNKGKF

-1703 VTDAD
+1703 VTDEN
-1708 GVKLK
+1708 GTKLK
-1713 EKTDYTLTY
+1713 ENTDYKLSY
-1722 SLLTEG
+1722 SLLTET

-1736 TGIVNEPGSIVR
+1736 TGIVNEPGSTVR
-1748 ITITGAG
+1748 ITITGVG

-1763 LTADYRITEFDFA
+1763 LTADYRITEFDFT

-1798 DDLILTMKVGTGKQ
+1798 EDLILTMKVGTGKQ
-1812 AVVEK
+1812 AVVEELK
-1817 LSLITDGDDTKDGYK
+1817 LITDGDDTKDGYK

-1869 FLWWLRNV
+1869 FFWWIMP

>member
-1 MLFTSVSAAGFPLF
+1 
-15 HPIFKSTIDTACIK
+15 
-29 NIVHRS
+29 
-35 ANCYNKS
+35 
-42 NNLVLTAV
+42 
-50 KGAIQRMAKKKI
+50 MAKKKI
-62 KGTRILAAVL
+62 RGTRILAAVL
-72 TAAMVFTQTP
+72 MVAMVFTQTP
-82 YTALAAESDAGF
+82 YKALAAESEVGF
-94 VTVQNETEQTGQAD
+94 VTVQNETEQTEQEEDVSGNA
-108 DGTGDNGETGDVSGS
+108 GDVSGGS
-123 DETGD
+123 S
-128 MPGGTGDNGE
+128 DNGE
-138 NGGTGD
+138 NGDVSGGTGD
-144 ISDNNGNNGE
+144 VSDNNGGTGE
-154 TGDVSDGNGGT
+154 TGDVSDGDGET

-172 SEASVSGND
+172 SEVSVSGND
-181 ITVYSEEEAGTGSLT
+181 IAVYGAAATATGTLT
-196 VEGNSESYSYD
+196 VEGNSGSYSYD
-207 AENDVITVKNGA
+207 AEKDVITVKNGA
-219 ELTFHSADGYGAEN
+219 NLTFHSADGYGKEN
-233 YSHTRIYVEK
+233 PSQTRIYVEK
-243 DAKATLTLD
+243 DAKATITLD

-262 VSPLEIAENSA
+262 ASPLEIAEDSTGA
-273 GVVSVVLKNN
+273 VSVVLKGSNA
-283 NVLIA
+283 LTA

-294 IQKNGTAEG
+294 IQKNGTADG
-303 TLTISGSGALT
+303 TLTISGSGTLT
-314 AQGGKY
+314 AQGGEYGAGIGGGKNGAGSNISISGGEVTATGGHG

-338 GEEVTATGGYG
+338 GGEVTATGGYG
-349 GAGIGGGMYGAGIS
+349 GAGIGGGMYGAGSS

-368 GMVTAT
+368 GMVTTT
-374 GGSYGAGIGSGYHES
+374 GGA
-389 ASNIIISGGTII
+389 
-401 ATGGYNGAGIG
+401 
-412 GGKNG
+412 
-417 VGSDI
+417 
-422 SISGG
+422 
-427 EVTAAGGSYGAGIG
+427 YGAGIG
-441 GGYYGVGSNI
+441 GGYCGVGSNI
-451 SISGGEVTA
+451 TITGGIITATGGAYGAGIGGGYCGVGSNITITGGIITA

-467 GIGGGYY
+467 GIGGGDSRD
-474 GVGSNITISG
+474 GNDISISG

-495 SDIGGGNG
+495 SDIGGGTG
-503 GSTGTVTIT
+503 GSTGKVTIT
-512 GGSVKTTNSVL
+512 GGSVKTTNGAL
-523 TGVINGNDTVY
+523 TGVTNGTDTVY
-534 CTVVDLTDE
+534 YTEVDLSEE
-543 YGTEAA
+543 YGAEAA
-549 VTDASET
+549 VTDVGET

-577 GETSI
+577 DENGTTIVFGTHFYS
-582 LLGMYYYTGTVSA
+582 GTVSA
-595 EAGADNCLTRG
+595 EAGADNRLTRG
-606 KCRYDLQ
+606 TECKYSLL
-613 VVGDPTYYNRDED
+613 VLGDSAYYERNE
-626 SHIIQIKDG
+626 STQGILIKDG
-635 ANLTIK
+635 ADLIIK
-641 SADGYGKDNY
+641 SANGYGKDNY
-651 SQTRIQIEANAS
+651 SPMRIQIEENAS

-679 YISSPILIPENS
+679 YISSPILISENS

-706 AGKYYAAIQKNGDA
+706 AGRYYAAIQKDGDA
-720 ENIGTLTISGDGSLM
+720 EDIGTLTISGEGSLIAM
-735 AAGGYNAAG
+735 GGVNAAG
-744 IGSGADKPVKN
+744 VGSGNAKPVKN
-755 IVINSG
+755 IMI
-761 TVTATGGD
+761 TGG
-769 SAAGIGSGYYGAG
+769 
-782 SNITISG
+782 TI
-789 GTVTATGGESGA
+789 TATGGESGA
-801 GIGGGSDRSGSNI
+801 GIGSGYYRAGSNI
-814 TISGGTVTATG
+814 TISGGTIMATGGNSAAGIGGGERGAGSNITITGGTVIATATAEA
-825 RENGA
+825 ENISTGA
-830 GIGGGFYG
+830 GIGGGYSG

-850 TATSLTVRKENY
+850 TATSIAVGDA
-862 STGAGI
+862 GA
-868 GGGACG
+868 
-874 NGSNITITGGT
+874 
-885 VIATAIAEAGKI
+885 
-897 STGAGIGGGYSKEGN
+897 TGAGIGGGYAKEGN
-912 HITISG
+912 NITISG
-918 GTVTATSIAKG
+918 GTVTATSIAVG
-929 EDGTTGAGIGGGYG
+929 DAGATGAGIGGGYNKDG
-943 GMGNHITISGGTVT
+943 SNITISGGTVI

-965 YGCGGAGIGG
+965 YSCAGAGIGG
-975 GYSREGNNITISGG
+975 GYAGMGIGITISGG
-989 TVTALSTADDA
+989 TVTALSTADNA
-1000 SNEGYGIGS
+1000 SCEGYGIGS
-1009 GWGANDSTPMV
+1009 GWGANDDSTPMV

-1033 QGKDGNELYDAY
+1033 QGKDGDEPYEAY

-1079 SYNLNDVCTM
+1079 SYNLKDVCTM

-1113 AVYEAAVKE
+1113 AVYEATVKKFDYGRE
-1122 FNYENQPDR
+1122 PGRYS
-1131 FNDFA
+1131 DFT

-1151 REDVPEDGIIP
+1151 REDVPDDGIIP
-1162 DGIWMSDLQ
+1162 DGIWMTDLQ

-1184 SFRVYDGKKMLAV
+1184 SFKVYDGKKLLTI

-1238 FTINPASMD
+1238 FTIIPASMD
-1247 VTEQRINIDNLYL
+1247 ATEQRINIDNLYL

-1300 NAENKNANSYVNPG
+1300 NAKNKNANSYVTPG

-1328 TRQITVTLTDVAKEQ
+1328 TRQITVTLADVAKEQ

-1354 PDMTYDADFCEGK
+1354 PDVTYDANFCEGN
-1367 NAAGMTPA
+1367 NAKGMTPA

-1416 KYVGTAT
+1416 RYVGTAT
-1423 AVLTG
+1423 VVLTG

-1436 TVSGTYFGEKRITFK
+1436 TASGTYFGEKRITFK
-1451 IKGTALSASMVSW
+1451 IKGTALSANMVSW
-1464 ADGSKNVSVVYNGE
+1464 ADGSKNVSIVYNGE
-1478 EQEPLV
+1478 EQEPRV

-1493 DENGKTVTQTV
+1493 DENGKTVTQITT
-1504 YLGEYND
+1504 LREYD
-1511 YFNIGDYKVSYLKNV
+1511 EYAQYGDYKVSYLKNV
-1526 DAGTATVVVTGAGG
+1526 DAGTATIVITGAGG

-1547 TFKITQADLS
+1547 TFKITQADL
-1557 AADMEAKIAAN
+1557 AAEGTEAKI
-1568 GTQGTYGNNASDG
+1568 GV
-1581 SNASGSGDAA
+1581 A
-1591 DSAIKVSFVK
+1591 DSIPFAK
-1601 NGAKPAVVV
+1601 NGAKPAIVV
-1610 TAKLANGSTVTL
+1610 TAKMANGNTVTL
-1622 KEGKDYTITY
+1622 KEGKDYTVTY

-1677 TVNPITVAVTD
+1677 TVNPITVTVTD
-1688 VAANKNKGKF
+1688 VSANKNKGKF

-1703 VTDAD
+1703 VTDEN
-1708 GVKLK
+1708 GTKLK
-1713 EKTDYTLTY
+1713 ENTDYKLSY
-1722 SLLTEG
+1722 SLLTET

-1748 ITITGAG
+1748 ITITGVG

-1763 LTADYRITEFDFA
+1763 LTADYRITEFDFT

-1798 DDLILTMKVGTGKQ
+1798 EDLILTMKVGTGRQ
-1812 AVVEK
+1812 AVVEELPLVTTENGK
-1817 LSLITDGDDTKDGYK
+1817 TDGYK

-1869 FLWWLRNV
+1869 FFWWIMP

>member
-1 MLFTSVSAAGFPLF
+1 MM
-15 HPIFKSTIDTACIK
+15 
-29 NIVHRS
+29 R
-35 ANCYNKS
+35 
-42 NNLVLTAV
+42 
-50 KGAIQRMAKKKI
+50 KKV
-62 KGTRILAAVL
+62 KGTRILAAIL
-72 TAAMVFTQTP
+72 TAAMVFTSTP
-82 YTALAAESDAGF
+82 YTALAAESEVGF

-108 DGTGDNGETGDVSGS
+108 DDNGETGENADVSGSDETGDIPGNSGDNRDNGGSGNAGDVSGS

-128 MPGGTGDNGE
+128 MPGDNGE
-138 NGGTGD
+138 NGGTG
-144 ISDNNGNNGE
+144 E
-154 TGDVSDGNGGT
+154 TGDVSDGDGET

-181 ITVYSEEEAGTGSLT
+181 IAVCGAAATATGTLT
-196 VEGNSESYSYD
+196 VEGNSGSYSYD

-219 ELTFHSADGYGAEN
+219 NLIFHSADGYGAEN
-233 YSHTRIYVEK
+233 PSKTRIYVEK

-262 VSPLEIAENSA
+262 VSPLEIAEGSTGA
-273 GVVSVVLKNN
+273 VSVVLKGS
-283 NVLIA
+283 NVLTA

-294 IQKNGTAEG
+294 IQKNGTADG

-332 SNISIS
+332 SNICIS
-338 GEEVTATGGYG
+338 GGEVTAIGGYG
-349 GAGIGGGMYGAGIS
+349 GAGIGGGMYGAGSS

-368 GMVTAT
+368 GTVTTTGGNGGAGVGSGYHESASNITISGGNVIAKGGYYGAGIGGGKNGFGSNIGISGGEVTAT
-374 GGSYGAGIGSGYHES
+374 GGSYGAGIG
-389 ASNIIISGGTII
+389 GGDSRD
-401 ATGGYNGAGIG
+401 GN
-412 GGKNG
+412 
-417 VGSDI
+417 D
-422 SISGG
+422 
-427 EVTAAGGSYGAGIG
+427 
-441 GGYYGVGSNI
+441 
-451 SISGGEVTA
+451 
-460 TGGSCGA
+460 
-467 GIGGGYY
+467 
-474 GVGSNITISG
+474 ITISG
-484 GTVTATGRGTK
+484 GTVTATGKSTR
-495 SDIGGGNG
+495 SDIGGGNW
-503 GSTGTVTIT
+503 GSTGKVTIT
-512 GGSVKTTNSVL
+512 GGSVKTTKGVL
-523 TGVINGNDTVY
+523 TGVTNGTDAVY
-534 CTVVDLTDE
+534 YTVVDLTEE

-549 VTDASET
+549 VTGVSET

-566 ADGKIYMYLPA
+566 ADGKIYMYLPVDEN
-577 GETSI
+577 GTTI
-582 LLGMYYYTGTVSA
+582 VFGKHFYFGTVSA
-595 EAGADNCLTRG
+595 EAGADNRLTRSTEC
-606 KCRYDLQ
+606 KYSLL
-613 VVGDPTYYNRDED
+613 VLGDPAYYERNE
-626 SHIIQIKDG
+626 STQGILIKDG
-635 ANLTIK
+635 ADLTIK
-641 SADGYGKDNY
+641 SANGYGKDNY
-651 SQTRIQIEANAS
+651 SPMRIQIEENAS

-679 YISSPILIPENS
+679 YISAPILIPENS

-706 AGKYYAAIQKNGDA
+706 AGNYYAAIQKNGDA
-720 ENIGTLTISGDGSLM
+720 ENIGILTISGSGALI
-735 AAGGYNAAG
+735 AQGGKQGAG
-744 IGSGADKPVKN
+744 IGGGHEKAGNN
-755 IVINSG
+755 IVISG
-761 TVTATGGD
+761 GEVTATGGEY
-769 SAAGIGSGYYGAG
+769 AAGIGGGMYGSG
-782 SNITISG
+782 SSITISG
-789 GTVTATGGESGA
+789 GTVTATGGECGA
-801 GIGGGSDRSGSNI
+801 GVGSGYYESGSNI
-814 TISGGTVTATG
+814 TISGGTVIAQG
-825 RENGA
+825 GNQGA
-830 GIGGGFYG
+830 GIGGGK
-838 EGNDITI
+838 
-845 SGGTV
+845 S
-850 TATSLTVRKENY
+850 
-862 STGAGI
+862 GAG
-868 GGGACG
+868 
-874 NGSNITITGGT
+874 NNID
-885 VIATAIAEAGKI
+885 
-897 STGAGIGGGYSKEGN
+897 
-912 HITISG
+912 ISG
-918 GTVTATSIAKG
+918 GTVTATSIATG
-929 EDGTTGAGIGGGYG
+929 EYGCAGAGIGGGYAC
-943 GMGNHITISGGTVT
+943 M
-957 AISSVTGE
+957 
-965 YGCGGAGIGG
+965 GIG
-975 GYSREGNNITISGG
+975 ITISGG
-989 TVTALSTADDA
+989 TVTALSTADEA
-1000 SNEGYGIGS
+1000 YWEGAGIGS
-1009 GWGANDSTPMV
+1009 GCGTGISGPGIY
-1020 TGGNIKVNKLCGI
+1020 GGNIKASRLTGVF
-1033 QGKDGNELYDAY
+1033 GKEGEVYL
-1045 PARAD
+1045 ARAD
-1050 LLLLAGKNAAVGNPV
+1050 LLLLAGKNAALGNPV

-1079 SYNLNDVCTM
+1079 SYNLKDVCTM
-1089 EDGYLYMYLPVDT
+1089 EDGYLYMYLPADT

-1113 AVYEAAVKE
+1113 AVYEATVKE
-1122 FNYENQPDR
+1122 FDYVLEPGR
-1131 FNDFA
+1131 YSDFT

-1143 KAEYGEVL
+1143 KAEYGEVH
-1151 REDVPEDGIIP
+1151 REDVPDDGIIP

-1238 FTINPASMD
+1238 FTINPASLD
-1247 VTEQRINIDNLYL
+1247 ATEQRINIDNLYL

-1292 NHVTLNEQ
+1292 NHVTLNGQ
-1300 NAENKNANSYVNPG
+1300 NSENKNANSYVTPG

-1328 TRQITVTLTDVAKEQ
+1328 TRQITVTLADVAKEQ
-1343 ILMSKV
+1343 VLMSKV
-1349 TVAKV
+1349 TVAKI
-1354 PDMTYDADFCEGK
+1354 PDVTYDADFCEGRIPT
-1367 NAAGMTPA
+1367 GMTPA

-1416 KYVGTAT
+1416 RYVGTAT

-1436 TVSGTYFGEKRITFK
+1436 TAIGTYFGEKRITFK
-1451 IKGTALSASMVSW
+1451 IKGTALSANMVSW

-1478 EQEPLV
+1478 EQEPRV

-1493 DENGKTVTQTV
+1493 GKDGKMVTQTIT
-1504 YLGEYND
+1504 LREYDD
-1511 YFNIGDYKVSYLKNV
+1511 YYKDGDYKVSYLKNV
-1526 DAGTATVVVTGAGG
+1526 DAGTATVVITGAGG

-1547 TFKITQADLS
+1547 TFKITQADL
-1557 AADMEAKIAAN
+1557 AAEGTEAKI
-1568 GTQGTYGNNASDG
+1568 GV
-1581 SNASGSGDAA
+1581 A
-1591 DSAIKVSFVK
+1591 DSIPFAK
-1601 NGAKPAVVV
+1601 NGAKPAIVV
-1610 TAKLANGSTVTL
+1610 TAKLANGNTVTL

-1661 GSVKQTFTITN
+1661 GSIKQNFTITN

-1677 TVNPITVAVTD
+1677 TINPITVTVAD
-1688 VAANKNKGKF
+1688 VPANKNKGKF

-1703 VTDAD
+1703 ITDAD

-1722 SLLTEG
+1722 SLVTEG

-1736 TGIVNEPGSIVR
+1736 TGIVNEPGSVVR

-1763 LTADYRITEFDFA
+1763 LTADYRITELDFK
-1776 KVTVKVVPKTLPYTT
+1776 KVTVKVVPKTLPYTM

-1798 DDLILTMKVGTGKQ
+1798 DDLVITMKVGTGKQ
-1812 AVVEK
+1812 AVVEELK
-1817 LSLITDGDDTKDGYK
+1817 LITDGDDTKDGYK

-1869 FLWWLRNV
+1869 FFWWIMP

>member
-1 MLFTSVSAAGFPLF
+1 MM
-15 HPIFKSTIDTACIK
+15 
-29 NIVHRS
+29 R
-35 ANCYNKS
+35 
-42 NNLVLTAV
+42 
-50 KGAIQRMAKKKI
+50 KKV
-62 KGTRILAAVL
+62 KGTRILAAIL
-72 TAAMVFTQTP
+72 TAAMVFTSTP
-82 YTALAAESDAGF
+82 YTALAAESEAGY

-108 DGTGDNGETGDVSGS
+108 DGNNGETGENGDVSGS
-123 DETGD
+123 DETGG
-128 MPGGTGDNGE
+128 MPGDNGE
-138 NGGTGD
+138 NGG
-144 ISDNNGNNGE
+144 NGE
-154 TGDVSDGNGGT
+154 TGDVSDGNGETGDVSDGDGETGDVSDGDGET

-172 SEASVSGND
+172 SEVSVSGND
-181 ITVYSEEEAGTGSLT
+181 IAVYGAAATTTGTLT
-196 VEGNSESYSYD
+196 VEGDSGSYSYD

-243 DAKATLTLD
+243 DANATLTLD

-257 VSDKA
+257 VKDKK
-262 VSPLEIAENSA
+262 VSPLEIANDSA
-273 GVVSVVLKNN
+273 GEVNIVLKGSNA
-283 NVLIA
+283 LTA

-294 IQKNGTAEG
+294 IQKNGTAG

-314 AQGGKY
+314 ARGGTK

-326 GYEKAG
+326 GFEKAA
-332 SNISIS
+332 N
-338 GEEVTATGGYG
+338 
-349 GAGIGGGMYGAGIS
+349 
-363 ITISG
+363 
-368 GMVTAT
+368 
-374 GGSYGAGIGSGYHES
+374 
-389 ASNIIISGGTII
+389 
-401 ATGGYNGAGIG
+401 
-412 GGKNG
+412 
-417 VGSDI
+417 
-422 SISGG
+422 
-427 EVTAAGGSYGAGIG
+427 
-441 GGYYGVGSNI
+441 
-451 SISGGEVTA
+451 
-460 TGGSCGA
+460 
-467 GIGGGYY
+467 
-474 GVGSNITISG
+474 NITISG
-484 GTVTATGRGTK
+484 GTVTAIGKEHGAGIGSGMYGAASNITINGGTVTATGGEFGAGIGGGMSGDGSNITINGGTVTAVGGKAAAGIGGGEVK
-495 SDIGGGNG
+495 SGSNITINGGTVTVTGGEKGTDIGGGEE
-503 GSTGTVTIT
+503 GSTGTITIT
-512 GGSVKTTNSVL
+512 GGSVKATRGALTDVTNG
-523 TGVINGNDTVY
+523 TDNVY
-534 CTVVDLTDE
+534 YTVVDLTDE

-577 GETSI
+577 DEYETSI
-582 LLGMYYYTGTVSA
+582 LFGMHFYSGIISA
-595 EAGADNCLTRG
+595 ETGADNCLARG
-606 KCRYDLQ
+606 TECKYSLL
-613 VVGDPTYYNRDED
+613 VVGDPAYYERNE
-626 SHIIQIKDG
+626 STQGILIKDG
-635 ANLTIK
+635 ADLTIK
-641 SADGYGKDNY
+641 SANGYGKDNY
-651 SQTRIQIEANAS
+651 SPMRIQIEENAS

-679 YISSPILIPENS
+679 YISAPILIPENS

-706 AGKYYAAIQKNGDA
+706 AGNYYAAIQKNGDA

-744 IGSGADKPVKN
+744 VGSSDGKPVKN
-755 IVINSG
+755 IVISSG
-761 TVTATGGD
+761 IITATGGVYG
-769 SAAGIGSGYYGAG
+769 AGIGGGDRGTA

-789 GTVTATGGESGA
+789 GTITATGGMYGA
-801 GIGGGSDRSGSNI
+801 GIGGGDRGTASNI
-814 TISGGTVTATG
+814 TISGGTITATG
-825 RENGA
+825 GVFGAGIGGGNRGTASNITISGGTITATGGNNGA
-830 GIGGGFYG
+830 GIGGGGYAG
-838 EGNDITI
+838 M
-845 SGGTV
+845 
-850 TATSLTVRKENY
+850 
-862 STGAGI
+862 GI
-868 GGGACG
+868 G
-874 NGSNITITGGT
+874 
-885 VIATAIAEAGKI
+885 
-897 STGAGIGGGYSKEGN
+897 
-912 HITISG
+912 ITISG
-918 GTVTATSIAKG
+918 GTVTATSIAAG
-929 EDGTTGAGIGGGYG
+929 DYEVTGAGIGGGARG
-943 GMGNHITISGGTVT
+943 TGSNITITGGTVT
-957 AISSVTGE
+957 ATSIATGE
-965 YGCGGAGIGG
+965 YGCAGAGIGG
-975 GYSREGNNITISGG
+975 GYAGMGIGITISGG
-989 TVTALSTADDA
+989 TVTALSTADNA
-1000 SNEGYGIGS
+1000 SCEGYGIGS
-1009 GWGANDSTPMV
+1009 GWGANDDSTPTV

-1033 QGKDGNELYDAY
+1033 QGKDGDEPYEAY

-1050 LLLLAGKNAAVGNPV
+1050 LLLLAGKNAVVGNPV

-1079 SYNLNDVCTM
+1079 SYNLKDVCTM
-1089 EDGYLYMYLPVDT
+1089 EDGYLYMYLPADT

-1113 AVYEAAVKE
+1113 AVYEATVKKFDYGRE
-1122 FNYENQPDR
+1122 PGRYS
-1131 FNDFA
+1131 DFT

-1151 REDVPEDGIIP
+1151 REDVPDDGIIP

-1184 SFRVYDGKKMLAV
+1184 SFRVYDGKKLLTI

-1238 FTINPASMD
+1238 FTIIPASMD
-1247 VTEQRINIDNLYL
+1247 ATEQRINIDNLYL

-1300 NAENKNANSYVNPG
+1300 NAKNKNANSYVTPG

-1320 TGKGNYTG
+1320 VGKGNYTG
-1328 TRQITVTLTDVAKEQ
+1328 TRQITVTLADVAKEQ
-1343 ILMSKV
+1343 ILMNKV

-1354 PDMTYDADFCEGK
+1354 PDVTYDANFCEGN
-1367 NAAGMTPA
+1367 NAKGMTPA

-1416 KYVGTAT
+1416 RYVGTAT
-1423 AVLTG
+1423 VVLTG

-1436 TVSGTYFGEKRITFK
+1436 TASGTYFGEKRITFK
-1451 IKGTALSASMVSW
+1451 IKGTALSANMVSW
-1464 ADGSKNVSVVYNGE
+1464 ADGSKNVSIVYNGE
-1478 EQEPLV
+1478 EQEPRV

-1493 DENGKTVTQTV
+1493 DENGKTVTQITT
-1504 YLGEYND
+1504 LREYD
-1511 YFNIGDYKVSYLKNV
+1511 EYAQYGDYKVSYLKNV
-1526 DAGTATVVVTGAGG
+1526 DAGTATIVITGAGG

-1547 TFKITQADLS
+1547 TFKITQADLA
-1557 AADMEAKIAAN
+1557 AADAEAKIAASGAQEAN
-1568 GTQGTYGNNASDG
+1568 G
-1581 SNASGSGDAA
+1581 SNASAESNATGSGDAA
-1591 DSAIKVSFVK
+1591 DSAIKVAFAK
-1601 NGAKPAVVV
+1601 NGAKPAIVV
-1610 TAKLANGSTVTL
+1610 TAKLANGNTVTL
-1622 KEGKDYTITY
+1622 KEGKDYTVTY

-1677 TVNPITVAVTD
+1677 AVNPITVTVND
-1688 VAANKNKGKF
+1688 VPANKNKGKF

-1703 VTDAD
+1703 ITDAD

-1722 SLLTEG
+1722 SLLMANGEETK
-1728 GAVELDTK
+1728 LDVK
-1736 TGIVNEPGSIVR
+1736 KDVVNEPGSTVR

-1763 LTADYRITEFDFA
+1763 LTADYRITEFDFT

-1798 DDLILTMKVGTGKQ
+1798 EDLILTMKVGTGKQ
-1812 AVVEK
+1812 AVVEELPLVTTENGK
-1817 LSLITDGDDTKDGYK
+1817 TDGYK

-1845 QVTLQGCGKYGGTK
+1845 QVTLQGCGKYGGMK

>member
-1 MLFTSVSAAGFPLF
+1 MM
-15 HPIFKSTIDTACIK
+15 
-29 NIVHRS
+29 R
-35 ANCYNKS
+35 
-42 NNLVLTAV
+42 
-50 KGAIQRMAKKKI
+50 KKI
-62 KGTRILAAVL
+62 KGTRILAAIL
-72 TAAMVFTQTP
+72 TAAMVFTSTP
-82 YTALAAESDAGF
+82 YTALAAESEAGY

-108 DGTGDNGETGDVSGS
+108 DGNNGETGENGDVSGS

-128 MPGGTGDNGE
+128 IPGNSGDNRDNGGSGNAGDVSGGTGDV
-138 NGGTGD
+138 
-144 ISDNNGNNGE
+144 SDNNGGTGE
-154 TGDVSDGNGGT
+154 TGDVSDGDGET

-181 ITVYSEEEAGTGSLT
+181 IAVYGAATTATGTLT
-196 VEGNSESYSYD
+196 VEGNSGSYSYD

-219 ELTFHSADGYGAEN
+219 NLTFHSADGYGAEN
-233 YSHTRIYVEK
+233 PSQTRIYVEK
-243 DAKATLTLD
+243 DAKAILTLD

-262 VSPLEIAENSA
+262 VSPLEIAEDSTGA
-273 GVVSVVLKNN
+273 VSVVLKGSNA
-283 NVLIA
+283 LTA

-294 IQKNGTAEG
+294 IQKNGTADG

-326 GYEKAG
+326 GHKKAGSNICISGGEVTATGGHGGAGIGSGYEKAG

-338 GEEVTATGGYG
+338 GGEVTATGGYG
-349 GAGIGGGMYGAGIS
+349 GAGIGGGMYGAGSS

-368 GMVTAT
+368 GMVTTT
-374 GGSYGAGIGSGYHES
+374 GGSYGAGVGSGYHES
-389 ASNIIISGGTII
+389 ASNITISGGTII
-401 ATGGYNGAGIG
+401 AKGGYNGAGIG

-417 VGSDI
+417 AGSNI
-422 SISGG
+422 GISGG
-427 EVTAAGGSYGAGIG
+427 T
-441 GGYYGVGSNI
+441 
-451 SISGGEVTA
+451 VTA
-460 TGGSCGA
+460 TGGSYGA

-484 GTVTATGRGTK
+484 GEVTATGGGNAAGIGGGDSRDGNDITISGGTVTATEGNGGAG
-495 SDIGGGNG
+495 IGGGNW
-503 GSTGTVTIT
+503 GSTGKVTIT
-512 GGSVKTTNSVL
+512 GGSVKTTKGVL
-523 TGVINGNDTVY
+523 TGVTNGTDTVY
-534 CTVVDLTDE
+534 YTEVDLSEE
-543 YGTEAA
+543 YGAEAA
-549 VTDASET
+549 VTDVGET

-577 GETSI
+577 DENGTTIVFGKHFYS
-582 LLGMYYYTGTVSA
+582 GTVSA
-595 EAGADNCLTRG
+595 EAGADNRLTRG
-606 KCRYDLQ
+606 TECKYSLL
-613 VVGDPTYYNRDED
+613 VLGDPAYYKRNE
-626 SHIIQIKDG
+626 STQGILIKDG
-635 ANLTIK
+635 ADLTIK
-641 SADGYGKDNY
+641 SGNGYGKDNY
-651 SQTRIQIEANAS
+651 SPMRIQIEENAS

-706 AGKYYAAIQKNGDA
+706 AGRYYAAIQKDGDA
-720 ENIGTLTISGDGSLM
+720 ESIGTLTISGDGSLM
-735 AAGGYNAAG
+735 AAGGNNAAG
-744 IGSGADKPVKN
+744 IGSGDGKPVKN
-755 IVINSG
+755 IVISSG
-761 TVTATGGD
+761 IITATGGVYG
-769 SAAGIGSGYYGAG
+769 AGIGGGDGGTA

-789 GTVTATGGESGA
+789 GTITATGG
-801 GIGGGSDRSGSNI
+801 N
-814 TISGGTVTATG
+814 
-825 RENGA
+825 NGA
-830 GIGGGFYG
+830 GIGGGY
-838 EGNDITI
+838 
-845 SGGTV
+845 
-850 TATSLTVRKENY
+850 A
-862 STGAGI
+862 
-868 GGGACG
+868 
-874 NGSNITITGGT
+874 
-885 VIATAIAEAGKI
+885 
-897 STGAGIGGGYSKEGN
+897 KEGN

-918 GTVTATSIAKG
+918 GTVTATSIAAGK
-929 EDGTTGAGIGGGYG
+929 DGSTGAGIGGGYA
-943 GMGNHITISGGTVT
+943 GMGNDITISGGTVT
-957 AISSVTGE
+957 AISSATGE
-965 YGCGGAGIGG
+965 YGRAGAGIGG

-989 TVTALSTADDA
+989 TVTALSTADNA
-1000 SNEGYGIGS
+1000 SCEGYGIGS
-1009 GWGANDSTPMV
+1009 GWGANDDSTPTV

-1033 QGKDGNELYDAY
+1033 QGKDGDEPYEAY
-1045 PARAD
+1045 LARAD
-1050 LLLLAGKNAAVGNPV
+1050 LLLLAGKNAVVGNPV

-1079 SYNLNDVCTM
+1079 SYNLKDVCTM
-1089 EDGYLYMYLPVDT
+1089 EDGYLYMYLPADT

-1113 AVYEAAVKE
+1113 AVYEATVKKFDYGRE
-1122 FNYENQPDR
+1122 PGRYS
-1131 FNDFA
+1131 DFT

-1151 REDVPEDGIIP
+1151 REDVPDDGIIP

-1203 SYKNNINAATA
+1203 SYKNNIKAATA

-1247 VTEQRINIDNLYL
+1247 ATEQRINIDNLYL

-1300 NAENKNANSYVNPG
+1300 NAENKNANSYVTPG

-1328 TRQITVTLTDVAKEQ
+1328 TRQITVTLADVAKEQ

-1354 PDMTYDADFCEGK
+1354 PDVTYDADLCEGRS
-1367 NAAGMTPA
+1367 AAGMTPA

-1410 VTWINN
+1410 VNWINN
-1416 KYVGTAT
+1416 RYVGTAT

-1436 TVSGTYFGEKRITFK
+1436 TASGTYFGEKRITFR

-1478 EQEPLV
+1478 EQEPRV

-1493 DENGKTVTQTV
+1493 GKDGKMVTQTT
-1504 YLGEYND
+1504 YLREYD
-1511 YFNIGDYKVSYLKNV
+1511 EYAQYGDYKVSYLKNV
-1526 DAGTATVVVTGAGG
+1526 DAGTATVVITGAGG

-1547 TFKITQADLS
+1547 TFKITQADL
-1557 AADMEAKIAAN
+1557 AAEGTEAKI
-1568 GTQGTYGNNASDG
+1568 GV
-1581 SNASGSGDAA
+1581 A
-1591 DSAIKVSFVK
+1591 DSIPFVK
-1601 NGAKPAVVV
+1601 NGAKPAIVV
-1610 TAKLANGSTVTL
+1610 TAKMANGNTVTL
-1622 KEGKDYTITY
+1622 KEGKDYTVTY

-1661 GSVKQTFTITN
+1661 GSIKQTFTITN

-1677 TVNPITVAVTD
+1677 KVNPITVTVTD
-1688 VAANKNKGKF
+1688 VPANKNKGKF

-1703 VTDAD
+1703 VTDET
-1708 GVKLK
+1708 GTKLK
-1713 EKTDYTLTY
+1713 EKTDYTLSY
-1722 SLLTEG
+1722 SLLMANGEETK
-1728 GAVELDTK
+1728 LDVK
-1736 TGIVNEPGSIVR
+1736 KDVVNEPGSIVR

-1755 NYQGEGSV
+1755 NYRGEGSV
-1763 LTADYRITEFDFA
+1763 LTADYRITESDFK

-1798 DDLILTMKVGTGKQ
+1798 EDLILTMKVGTGKQ
-1812 AVVEK
+1812 AVVEELK
-1817 LSLITDGDDTKDGYK
+1817 LITDGDDTKDGYK

>member
-1 MLFTSVSAAGFPLF
+1 MM
-15 HPIFKSTIDTACIK
+15 
-29 NIVHRS
+29 R
-35 ANCYNKS
+35 
-42 NNLVLTAV
+42 
-50 KGAIQRMAKKKI
+50 KKI
-62 KGTRILAAVL
+62 KGTRILAAIL
-72 TAAMVFTQTP
+72 TAAMVFTSTP
-82 YTALAAESDAGF
+82 YTALAAEGEAGY

-108 DGTGDNGETGDVSGS
+108 DGNNGETGENGDVSGS

-128 MPGGTGDNGE
+128 IPGNSGDNRD
-138 NGGTGD
+138 NGGSGNAGD
-144 ISDNNGNNGE
+144 VSGG
-154 TGDVSDGNGGT
+154 TGDVSDNNGGT

-172 SEASVSGND
+172 SEVSVSGND
-181 ITVYSEEEAGTGSLT
+181 IAVYGVATTATGTLT
-196 VEGNSESYSYD
+196 VEGNNGSYSYD

-233 YSHTRIYVEK
+233 PSQTRIFVEK

-262 VSPLEIAENSA
+262 ASPLEIAKNSVGA
-273 GVVSVVLKNN
+273 VSVVLEGSNALTAGKNS
-283 NVLIA
+283 
-288 GEKAAG
+288 AG
-294 IQKNGTAEG
+294 IQKNGTADG
-303 TLTISGSGALT
+303 TLTISGSGTLT
-314 AQGGKY
+314 AQGGEY
-320 GAGIGS
+320 GAGIGGGSDENGNNIIITGGTVIATAGMYYYS
-326 GYEKAG
+326 GAGIGGGYYAAG
-332 SNISIS
+332 SNITIS
-338 GEEVTATGGYG
+338 GGEVTATGGMS
-349 GAGIGGGMYGAGIS
+349 GAGIGGGFSREGNN

-368 GMVTAT
+368 GTVTAT
-374 GGSYGAGIGSGYHES
+374 GGQY
-389 ASNIIISGGTII
+389 
-401 ATGGYNGAGIG
+401 GAGIG

-417 VGSDI
+417 VGSNI
-422 SISGG
+422 GISGG
-427 EVTAAGGSYGAGIG
+427 TVTATGGLCGAGIG
-441 GGYYGVGSNI
+441 GGGDYYESDVRGVGSNI
-451 SISGGEVTA
+451 TINGGEVTA
-460 TGGSCGA
+460 TGGDFGA
-467 GIGGGYY
+467 GIGGGRYEN
-474 GVGSNITISG
+474 GRNITISG
-484 GTVTATGRGTK
+484 GTVTATGGLCGAGIGGGEGRTGSDITVSGGTITTTGGENAT
-495 SDIGGGNG
+495 DIGGGSG

-512 GGSVKTTNSVL
+512 GGSVKTTKGVL
-523 TGVINGNDTVY
+523 TGVTNGTGAVY

-543 YGTEAA
+543 FGIEAA
-549 VTDASET
+549 VTDVGET

-577 GETSI
+577 DENGTTIVFGKHFYS
-582 LLGMYYYTGTVSA
+582 GTVSA
-595 EAGADNCLTRG
+595 EAGADNRLTRG
-606 KCRYDLQ
+606 TECKYSLL
-613 VVGDPTYYNRDED
+613 VLGAPAYYERNE
-626 SHIIQIKDG
+626 STQGILIKDG

-641 SADGYGKDNY
+641 SGNGYGKNNY
-651 SQTRIQIEANAS
+651 SPMRMQIEENAS

-674 ASAIP
+674 ASEIP
-679 YISSPILIPENS
+679 YISSPILIPEDS

-706 AGKYYAAIQKNGDA
+706 AGNYYAAIQKNGNA

-735 AAGGYNAAG
+735 AAGGNNAAG
-744 IGSGADKPVKN
+744 IGSGDGKPVKN
-755 IVINSG
+755 IVISSG
-761 TVTATGGD
+761 IITATGGVYG
-769 SAAGIGSGYYGAG
+769 AGIGGGDRGTA

-789 GTVTATGGESGA
+789 GTITATGGESGA
-801 GIGGGSDRSGSNI
+801 GIGGGY
-814 TISGGTVTATG
+814 A
-825 RENGA
+825 
-830 GIGGGFYG
+830 
-838 EGNDITI
+838 
-845 SGGTV
+845 
-850 TATSLTVRKENY
+850 
-862 STGAGI
+862 
-868 GGGACG
+868 
-874 NGSNITITGGT
+874 
-885 VIATAIAEAGKI
+885 
-897 STGAGIGGGYSKEGN
+897 KEGN

-918 GTVTATSIAKG
+918 GTVTATSIAAGKDG
-929 EDGTTGAGIGGGYG
+929 STGAGIGGGYAGMGNDITISGGTVTATSIAVGDDGTTGAGIGGGYA
-943 GMGNHITISGGTVT
+943 GMGNDITISGGTVT
-957 AISSVTGE
+957 AISSATGE
-965 YGCGGAGIGG
+965 YGRAGAGIGG

-989 TVTALSTADDA
+989 TVTALSTADNA
-1000 SNEGYGIGS
+1000 SCEGYGIGS
-1009 GWGANDSTPMV
+1009 GWGANDDSTPTV

-1033 QGKDGNELYDAY
+1033 QGKDGDEPYEAY
-1045 PARAD
+1045 LARAD
-1050 LLLLAGKNAAVGNPV
+1050 LLPLAGKNAVVGNPV

-1079 SYNLNDVCTM
+1079 SYNLKDVCTM
-1089 EDGYLYMYLPVDT
+1089 EDGYLYMYLPADT

-1113 AVYEAAVKE
+1113 AVYEATVKKFDYGRE
-1122 FNYENQPDR
+1122 PGRYS
-1131 FNDFA
+1131 DFT

-1151 REDVPEDGIIP
+1151 REDVPDDGIIP
-1162 DGIWMSDLQ
+1162 DGIWMTDLQ

-1203 SYKNNINAATA
+1203 SYKNNIKAATA

-1238 FTINPASMD
+1238 FTINPASLD
-1247 VTEQRINIDNLYL
+1247 GTEQRINIDNLYL
-1260 AAPTGKN
+1260 AAPAGKN

-1300 NAENKNANSYVNPG
+1300 NAENKNANSYVTPG

-1328 TRQITVTLTDVAKEQ
+1328 TRQITVTLADVAKEQ

-1354 PDMTYDADFCEGK
+1354 PDVTYDADLCEGRSP
-1367 NAAGMTPA
+1367 AGMTPA

-1416 KYVGTAT
+1416 RYVGTAT
-1423 AVLTG
+1423 VVLTG

-1436 TVSGTYFGEKRITFK
+1436 TVSGQYFGKKRITFK
-1451 IKGTALSASMVSW
+1451 IKGTALSANMVSW
-1464 ADGSKNVSVVYNGE
+1464 VDGSKNVSVVYNGG
-1478 EQEPLV
+1478 EQEPRV

-1493 DENGKTVTQTV
+1493 GKDGKMVTQTTT
-1504 YLGEYND
+1504 LREYD
-1511 YFNIGDYKVSYLKNV
+1511 EYAQYGDYKVSYLKNV
-1526 DAGTATVVVTGAGG
+1526 DAGTATVVITGAGG

-1547 TFKITQADLS
+1547 TFKITQADL
-1557 AADMEAKIAAN
+1557 AAEGTEAKI
-1568 GTQGTYGNNASDG
+1568 GV
-1581 SNASGSGDAA
+1581 A
-1591 DSAIKVSFVK
+1591 DSIPFVK
-1601 NGAKPAVVV
+1601 NGAKPAIVV
-1610 TAKLANGSTVTL
+1610 TAKLANGNTVTL
-1622 KEGKDYTITY
+1622 KEGKDYTVTY
-1632 ANNKAVSEG
+1632 VNNKAVSEG

-1661 GSVKQTFTITN
+1661 GSIKQTFTITN

-1677 TVNPITVAVTD
+1677 VVNPITVTVND
-1688 VAANKNKGKF
+1688 VPANKNKGKF

-1703 VTDAD
+1703 ITDAD

-1722 SLLTEG
+1722 SLVTEG

-1736 TGIVNEPGSIVR
+1736 TGIVNEPGSVVR

-1755 NYQGEGSV
+1755 NYRGEGSV
-1763 LTADYRITEFDFA
+1763 LTADYRITEFDFT

-1798 DDLILTMKVGTGKQ
+1798 EDLILTMKVGTGKQ
-1812 AVVEK
+1812 AVVEELK
-1817 LSLITDGDDTKDGYK
+1817 LITDGDDTKDGYK
-1832 IIGYKNNVNKGTA
+1832 IISYKNNVNKGTA

>member
-1 MLFTSVSAAGFPLF
+1 
-15 HPIFKSTIDTACIK
+15 
-29 NIVHRS
+29 VHGS
-35 ANCYNKS
+35 ANCYNRLNS
-42 NNLVLTAV
+42 FVLKAV
-50 KGAIQRMAKKKI
+50 KGAIQGMAKKKI
-62 KGTRILAAVL
+62 KGTRILAAIL
-72 TAAMVFTQTP
+72 TAAMVFTSTP
-82 YTALAAESDAGF
+82 YTALAAESEAGY

-108 DGTGDNGETGDVSGS
+108 DGTGDISDNNGGNGETGDVSG
-123 DETGD
+123 
-128 MPGGTGDNGE
+128 
-138 NGGTGD
+138 
-144 ISDNNGNNGE
+144 
-154 TGDVSDGNGGT
+154 GNGGT
-165 GDVSGPD
+165 GDVSGGSGRDVSGPD
-172 SEASVSGND
+172 SEVSVSGND
-181 ITVYSEEEAGTGSLT
+181 IAVYGATATGTLT
-196 VEGNSESYSYD
+196 VEGNSGSYSYD
-207 AENDVITVKNGA
+207 AEKDVITVKNGA

-233 YSHTRIYVEK
+233 PSQTRIYVEK

-262 VSPLEIAENSA
+262 VSPLEIAEDSTGA
-273 GVVSVVLKNN
+273 VSVVLKGSNA
-283 NVLIA
+283 LTA

-294 IQKNGTAEG
+294 IQKNGTADG

-314 AQGGKY
+314 VQGGKY

-338 GEEVTATGGYG
+338 GGEVTVTGGYG
-349 GAGIGGGMYGAGIS
+349 GAGIGGGMYGAGSS

-368 GMVTAT
+368 GMVTTT
-374 GGSYGAGIGSGYHES
+374 GGNGGAGIGSGYSRS
-389 ASNIIISGGTII
+389 ASNITISGGTVI
-401 ATGGYNGAGIG
+401 AKGGYNGAGIG

-417 VGSDI
+417 
-422 SISGG
+422 
-427 EVTAAGGSYGAGIG
+427 A
-441 GGYYGVGSNI
+441 GSNI
-451 SISGGEVTA
+451 GISGGEVTA
-460 TGGSCGA
+460 TGGGYGA
-467 GIGGGYY
+467 GIGGGYC
-474 GVGSNITISG
+474 GVGSNITISGGEVTATGGENGAGIGGGDSRDGNDITISG
-484 GTVTATGRGTK
+484 GTVTATGGGYGAG
-495 SDIGGGNG
+495 IGGGNW
-503 GSTGTVTIT
+503 GSTGKVTIT
-512 GGSVKTTNSVL
+512 GGSVKTTKGVL
-523 TGVINGNDTVY
+523 TGVTNGTDEVY
-534 CTVVDLTDE
+534 CTVVDLTE
-543 YGTEAA
+543 EFGIEAA
-549 VTDASET
+549 VTDVGET

-595 EAGADNCLTRG
+595 EAGADNRLTRG

-613 VVGDPTYYNRDED
+613 VVGDPAYYERNE
-626 SHIIQIKDG
+626 IPQGILIKDG

-641 SADGYGKDNY
+641 SGNGYGKDNY
-651 SQTRIQIEANAS
+651 SQTRIEIEKDAS
-663 VTLTLDGAYMD
+663 VTLTLDGT
-674 ASAIP
+674 
-679 YISSPILIPENS
+679 YIDTIDTTDSPILIPENS

-706 AGKYYAAIQKNGDA
+706 AGRYYAAIQKDGDA
-720 ENIGTLTISGDGSLM
+720 ENIGTLTISGDGALI
-735 AAGGYNAAG
+735 AQGGKQGAG
-744 IGSGADKPVKN
+744 IGGGHEKAGNN
-755 IVINSG
+755 IVISG
-761 TVTATGGD
+761 GEVTATGGEY
-769 SAAGIGSGYYGAG
+769 AAGIGGGMYGSG
-782 SNITISG
+782 SSITISG
-789 GTVTATGGESGA
+789 GTVTATGGECGA
-801 GIGGGSDRSGSNI
+801 GVGSGYYESGSNI
-814 TISGGTVTATG
+814 TISGGTVIAQG
-825 RENGA
+825 GNQGA
-830 GIGGGFYG
+830 GIGGGKSG
-838 EGNDITI
+838 AGNNIDISGGTVTATATAGDDGATGAGIGGGYAGMGNNITI

-850 TATSLTVRKENY
+850 TATSTA
-862 STGAGI
+862 TGEYGCA
-868 GGGACG
+868 
-874 NGSNITITGGT
+874 
-885 VIATAIAEAGKI
+885 
-897 STGAGIGGGYSKEGN
+897 GAGIGGGY
-912 HITISG
+912 
-918 GTVTATSIAKG
+918 ACM
-929 EDGTTGAGIGGGYG
+929 GIG
-943 GMGNHITISGGTVT
+943 
-957 AISSVTGE
+957 
-965 YGCGGAGIGG
+965 
-975 GYSREGNNITISGG
+975 ITISGG
-989 TVTALSTADDA
+989 TVTALSTADEA
-1000 SNEGYGIGS
+1000 YREGAGIGS
-1009 GWGANDSTPMV
+1009 GCGTGISGPEIY
-1020 TGGNIKVNKLCGI
+1020 GGNIKASRLSGVL
-1033 QGKDGNELYDAY
+1033 GKEGKVYL
-1045 PARAD
+1045 ARAD
-1050 LLLLAGKNAAVGNPV
+1050 LLLLAGKNAALGNPV

-1079 SYNLNDVCTM
+1079 SYNLKDVCTM
-1089 EDGYLYMYLPVDT
+1089 EDGYLYMYLPADT
-1102 EDTVTRLVFDN
+1102 EDTVSRLVFEN
-1113 AVYEAAVKE
+1113 AVYEATVKE
-1122 FNYENQPDR
+1122 FDYEREPGR
-1131 FNDFA
+1131 YSDFT
-1136 LISSTDG
+1136 LINSTDG

-1151 REDVPEDGIIP
+1151 REDVPDDGIIP

-1238 FTINPASMD
+1238 FTINPASLD
-1247 VTEQRINIDNLYL
+1247 ATEQRINIDNLYL

-1267 PKGIKAVPVVTDNG
+1267 PKGIRAVPVVTDNG

-1292 NHVTLNEQ
+1292 NHVTLNGQ
-1300 NAENKNANSYVNPG
+1300 NPENKNANSYVTPG

-1328 TRQITVTLTDVAKEQ
+1328 TRQITVTLADVAKEQ

-1354 PDMTYDADFCEGK
+1354 PDVTYDADLCEGN
-1367 NAAGMTPA
+1367 NAKGMTPA

-1416 KYVGTAT
+1416 RYVGTAT

-1436 TVSGTYFGEKRITFK
+1436 TVSGQYFGEKRITFK

-1464 ADGSKNVSVVYNGE
+1464 VDGSKNVSVVYNGG
-1478 EQEPLV
+1478 EQEPRV

-1493 DENGKTVTQTV
+1493 GKDGKMVTQTT
-1504 YLGEYND
+1504 YLREYD
-1511 YFNIGDYKVSYLKNV
+1511 EYAQYGDYKVSYLKNV
-1526 DAGTATVVVTGAGG
+1526 DAGTATVVITGAGG

-1547 TFKITQADLS
+1547 TFKITQADL
-1557 AADMEAKIAAN
+1557 AAEGTEAKI
-1568 GTQGTYGNNASDG
+1568 GV
-1581 SNASGSGDAA
+1581 A
-1591 DSAIKVSFVK
+1591 DSIPFVK
-1601 NGAKPAVVV
+1601 NGAKPAIVV
-1610 TAKLANGSTVTL
+1610 TAKMANGNTVTL

-1661 GSVKQTFTITN
+1661 GSIKQTFTITN

-1677 TVNPITVAVTD
+1677 KVNPITVTVAD
-1688 VAANKNKGKF
+1688 VPANKNKGKF

-1703 VTDAD
+1703 VTDET
-1708 GVKLK
+1708 GTKLK
-1713 EKTDYTLTY
+1713 EKTDYTLSY
-1722 SLLTEG
+1722 SLLMANGEETK
-1728 GAVELDTK
+1728 LDVK
-1736 TGIVNEPGSIVR
+1736 KDVVNEPGSTIR

-1763 LTADYRITEFDFA
+1763 LTADYRITELDFK

-1798 DDLILTMKVGTGKQ
+1798 EDLILTMKVGTGKQ
-1812 AVVEK
+1812 AVVEELK
-1817 LSLITDGDDTKDGYK
+1817 LITDGDDTKDGYK